1 MSYQVL
7 ARKWR
12 PQTFHELV
20 GQSHVKQALVNAL
33 TQNRL
38 HHAYLFTGTRGV
50 GKTTIARIFAKSLNC
65 DEGISANPCGQ
76 CSSCLDIEAGRY
88 IDLLEIDAASRTK
101 VEDTREILD
110 NVQYAPTR
118 GRYKVYL
125 IDEVHM
131 LSKHS
136 FNALLK
142 TLEEPP
148 EHVKF
153 LLATTDP
160 QKLPVTILSRC
171 LQFNLNALSQSDI
184 KTQLEHVLTQEQLN
198 YDNDALSIIAKAADG
213 SMRDALSLTD
223 QAIAQTNGDIN
234 NQAVQTML
242 GLMDTHYSQ
251 SLLAA
256 LLAQDGVALMSEV
269 ANVASR
275 NPNYIALLDDL
286 IALTHLTQLSQLVPE
301 AAALD
306 ETNADYIAH
315 VAQHTN
321 PQQIQVYYQLLL
333 NGKKDLQW
341 APEPRLGFE
350 MIMLRLL
357 AFESAGTQ
365 SQQSEPVSGAKPV
378 QSNAGRADALRDI
391 LNKNKSAKKNSEEQ
405 PIQQLEQ
412 RSTQNPIQKSSPV
425 EEKHTEQLSAIEDNK
440 KSVESNTQANNH
452 EFESEVK
459 NSPVT
464 LMQSGDSQHTANDNE
479 RQVNKVTDE
488 QAQRESEDEAY
499 MQHSD
504 VEQTLV
510 AQFDDVMSS
519 AVDQGFNSV
528 NHSHNNAENNS
539 EPSTPVIQQDQDS
552 AANASI
558 VEREAQ
564 AQSAIARILRDR
576 NISGAGTLSSANKR
590 DTQSTNSNTSTN
602 KSNPVVSDTNTG
614 NRHTNVNKVPSEN
627 STAATTFDNSN
638 ALANNNTGADGFNAS
653 SNGTKLDNTHIAPS
667 HSDNPPPWATDIT
680 GESEKKP
687 ELPLTGSH
695 TQTQEPI
702 QQRPERKIDF
712 REKHQTITENL
723 APELLEQ
730 INPQKVP
737 EVAPQ
742 EPSIP
747 TPDDFQSPIS
757 EIRFAHQ
764 QDEWA
769 YLIKRMG
776 LGGRMRQFALHSIF
790 TKQGNNLHIDVDESQ
805 KHLDTPVL
813 RQKLD
818 AALSSIYEHNVSLSI
833 NFAKGVI
840 DSPYLIQQ
848 KIDVGRHQQAID
860 VITSDSNIVQF
871 QQIFS
876 AEIDENSIQAL

>member
-65 DEGISANPCGQ
+65 DKGISAEPCGQ
-76 CSSCLDIEAGRY
+76 CSSCTDIEAGRY

-171 LQFNLNALSQSDI
+171 LQFNLNALSQSEIHD
-184 KTQLEHVLTQEQLN
+184 QLAHVLNQEQLSF
-198 YDNDALSIIAKAADG
+198 DDKSLSILAKAADG

-223 QAIAQTNGDIN
+223 QAIAQTNGNIN
-234 NQAVQTML
+234 HQAVQTML

-251 SLLAA
+251 TMLAAVLCQDGDA
-256 LLAQDGVALMSEV
+256 LLAEV
-269 ANVASR
+269 KAVVSR
-275 NPNYIALLDDL
+275 NPNFVALLDDL
-286 IALTHLTQLSQLVPE
+286 IALTHLIQLVQLVPS

-306 ETNADYIAH
+306 ETNRDFIEQ
-315 VAQHTN
+315 VAQTTDA
-321 PQQIQVYYQLLL
+321 QQMQVYYQLLL

-341 APEPRLGFE
+341 APDAKLGFE

-357 AFESAGTQ
+357 AFQPTQFAQ
-365 SQQSEPVSGAKPV
+365 SQTPTNSQQQVKPSGA
-378 QSNAGRADALRDI
+378 GALRDI
-391 LNKNKSAKKNSEEQ
+391 LK
-405 PIQQLEQ
+405 
-412 RSTQNPIQKSSPV
+412 KSS
-425 EEKHTEQLSAIEDNK
+425 
-440 KSVESNTQANNH
+440 
-452 EFESEVK
+452 
-459 NSPVT
+459 
-464 LMQSGDSQHTANDNE
+464 
-479 RQVNKVTDE
+479 
-488 QAQRESEDEAY
+488 AQREQAAS
-499 MQHSD
+499 
-504 VEQTLV
+504 EQTSTAVNQASLQPQPIKAEPTV
-510 AQFDDVMSS
+510 TQAAAPQIDLKPEQQVDNTAEQSQQPSQSFDTSGSSDKQSAASLYQQNSTDTPDMPATEYYDDYDAQMDSSLAAQYDDVMSS
-519 AVDQGFNSV
+519 AYDQGFIANEPDV
-528 NHSHNNAENNS
+528 QPLPQAEQ
-539 EPSTPVIQQDQDS
+539 TAPVQLQQQQS
-552 AANASI
+552 L
-558 VEREAQ
+558 
-564 AQSAIARILRDR
+564 AQSAIARILKDR
-576 NISGAGTLSSANKR
+576 NISGAGRLSGAASQTDIKPEPAESTVHEPTQHGSA
-590 DTQSTNSNTSTN
+590 STNFQPQQQTVAADV
-602 KSNPVVSDTNTG
+602 K
-614 NRHTNVNKVPSEN
+614 KPS
-627 STAATTFDNSN
+627 
-638 ALANNNTGADGFNAS
+638 
-653 SNGTKLDNTHIAPS
+653 PQ
-667 HSDNPPPWATDIT
+667 PT
-680 GESEKKP
+680 GESSHKVKKV
-687 ELPLTGSH
+687 
-695 TQTQEPI
+695 
-702 QQRPERKIDF
+702 DF
-712 REKHQTITENL
+712 KAKHQTITENL

-730 INPQKVP
+730 INPQKAP
-737 EVAPQ
+737 EPVAE

-747 TPDDFQSPIS
+747 VPDDFESPIS
-757 EIRFAHQ
+757 SIKFAHE

-790 TKQGNNLHIDVDESQ
+790 TKNDRQLHIEVDSSQ
-805 KHLDTPVL
+805 RHLDSAVL
-813 RQKLD
+813 RQKLN
-818 AALSSIYEHNVSLSI
+818 AALSEIYGHNVELNI
-833 NFAKGVI
+833 DFADGVI

-848 KIDVGRHQQAID
+848 KIDAGRHQQAID
-860 VITSDSNIVQF
+860 VINSDENIVQF
-871 QQIFS
+871 QQLFS
-876 AEIDENSIQAL
+876 AIIDENSIQAL

>member
-65 DEGISANPCGQ
+65 DKGISAEPCGQ
-76 CSSCLDIEAGRY
+76 CSSCTDIEAGRY

-171 LQFNLNALSQSDI
+171 LQFNLNALSQSEI
-184 KTQLEHVLTQEQLN
+184 HEQLAHVLQQEQLSF
-198 YDNDALSIIAKAADG
+198 DDKSLQALAKAADG

-223 QAIAQTNGDIN
+223 QAVAQTNGNISY
-234 NQAVQTML
+234 QAVQSML
-242 GLMDTHYSQ
+242 GLMDIHYSQ
-251 SLLAA
+251 TMLAAVLCQDGDA
-256 LLAQDGVALMSEV
+256 LLAEIKNLV
-269 ANVASR
+269 SR
-275 NPNYIALLDDL
+275 NPNFVALLDDL
-286 IALTHLTQLSQLVPE
+286 IALTHLIQLVQLVPS

-306 ETNADYIAH
+306 ESNREFIEQ
-315 VAQHTN
+315 VAQTTDA
-321 PQQIQVYYQLLL
+321 QQIQVYYQLLL

-341 APEPRLGFE
+341 APDAKLGFE

-357 AFESAGTQ
+357 AFQPTQFAQ
-365 SQQSEPVSGAKPV
+365 SQTPTNSQQQVKPSGA
-378 QSNAGRADALRDI
+378 GALRDI
-391 LNKNKSAKKNSEEQ
+391 LKRSSTQREQAASEQALLAQSSAKTTAVPSKPQPTQAEPVEAEPIQAATAEMAQSPKSAQQIEATAVEQLDANQQPQQSATTGLTAEVKAAPQQQEQSFSEQVPAAEY
-405 PIQQLEQ
+405 
-412 RSTQNPIQKSSPV
+412 SSP
-425 EEKHTEQLSAIEDNK
+425 EYS
-440 KSVESNTQANNH
+440 
-452 EFESEVK
+452 
-459 NSPVT
+459 
-464 LMQSGDSQHTANDNE
+464 SQDYMDDHD
-479 RQVNKVTDE
+479 
-488 QAQRESEDEAY
+488 AQMDPSLA
-499 MQHSD
+499 
-504 VEQTLV
+504 
-510 AQFDDVMSS
+510 AQYDDVMNS
-519 AVDQGFNSV
+519 AYDQGFTANEV
-528 NHSHNNAENNS
+528 PAPQQQQTAPAQLQQQQSH
-539 EPSTPVIQQDQDS
+539 
-552 AANASI
+552 
-558 VEREAQ
+558 
-564 AQSAIARILRDR
+564 AQSAIARILQDR
-576 NISGAGTLSSANKR
+576 NISGAGRLS
-590 DTQSTNSNTSTN
+590 
-602 KSNPVVSDTNTG
+602 G
-614 NRHTNVNKVPSEN
+614 
-627 STAATTFDNSN
+627 AATQTN
-638 ALANNNTGADGFNAS
+638 AKAEPQPEAKPKAEPPAQQSAVATNHQPQQRQVAVEV
-653 SNGTKLDNTHIAPS
+653 KKPS
-667 HSDNPPPWATDIT
+667 PQLT
-680 GESEKKP
+680 GESHNKVKKV
-687 ELPLTGSH
+687 
-695 TQTQEPI
+695 
-702 QQRPERKIDF
+702 DF

-730 INPQKVP
+730 INPQKAP
-737 EVAPQ
+737 EPVIEEA
-742 EPSIP
+742 SIP
-747 TPDDFQSPIS
+747 VPDDFESPIS
-757 EIRFAHQ
+757 SIKFAHE

-790 TKQGNNLHIDVDESQ
+790 TKNNNQMHIEVDSSQ
-805 KHLDTPVL
+805 RHLDSAVL
-813 RQKLD
+813 RQKLN
-818 AALSSIYEHNVSLSI
+818 AALSEIYGHNVELSI
-833 NFAKGVI
+833 EFADGVI

-848 KIDVGRHQQAID
+848 KIDAGRHQQAID
-860 VITSDSNIVQF
+860 VINSDENIVQF
-871 QQIFS
+871 QQLFS
-876 AEIDENSIQAL
+876 AIIDENSIQAL

>member
-65 DEGISANPCGQ
+65 DKGISAEPCGQ
-76 CSSCLDIEAGRY
+76 CSSCTDIEAGRY

-171 LQFNLNALSQSDI
+171 LQFNLNALSQSEIHD
-184 KTQLEHVLTQEQLN
+184 QLAHVLNQEQLSF
-198 YDNDALSIIAKAADG
+198 DDKSLSILAKAADG

-223 QAIAQTNGDIN
+223 QAIAQTNGNIN
-234 NQAVQTML
+234 HQAVQTML
-242 GLMDTHYSQ
+242 GLMDTQYSQ
-251 SLLAA
+251 TMLAA
-256 LLAQDGVALMSEV
+256 LLCQDGDALLQEV
-269 ANVASR
+269 KAVVSR
-275 NPNYIALLDDL
+275 NPNYVALLDDL
-286 IALTHLTQLSQLVPE
+286 IALTHLIQLVQLVPS

-306 ETNADYIAH
+306 DTNRDFIEQ
-315 VAQHTN
+315 VAQTTDA
-321 PQQIQVYYQLLL
+321 QQMQVYYQLLL

-341 APEPRLGFE
+341 APDAKLGFE

-357 AFESAGTQ
+357 AFQPTQFAQ
-365 SQQSEPVSGAKPV
+365 SQTPTNTQQQVKPSGA
-378 QSNAGRADALRDI
+378 GALRDI
-391 LNKNKSAKKNSEEQ
+391 L
-405 PIQQLEQ
+405 
-412 RSTQNPIQKSSPV
+412 
-425 EEKHTEQLSAIEDNK
+425 K
-440 KSVESNTQANNH
+440 KST
-452 EFESEVK
+452 
-459 NSPVT
+459 
-464 LMQSGDSQHTANDNE
+464 
-479 RQVNKVTDE
+479 
-488 QAQRESEDEAY
+488 AQREQAASEQAPVAHSSAQTIAVPSEPQPTQAEPIQAEPNQAAKTETAYSYESAQQVEA
-499 MQHSD
+499 
-504 VEQTLV
+504 TAV
-510 AQFDDVMSS
+510 AQPGVGQQPQQSVETAMAAEVQPAPQQQEPSHSEQVPAAEYSSPEYSSQDYMDDHDAQMDPSLAAQYDDVMNS
-519 AVDQGFNSV
+519 AYDQGFTANEAS
-528 NHSHNNAENNS
+528 A
-539 EPSTPVIQQDQDS
+539 PQQQQTAPAQLQQQQS
-552 AANASI
+552 
-558 VEREAQ
+558 Q
-564 AQSAIARILRDR
+564 AQSAIARILQDR
-576 NISGAGTLSSANKR
+576 NISGAGRLSGAA
-590 DTQSTNSNTSTN
+590 TQTNA
-602 KSNPVVSDTNTG
+602 KSEPQP
-614 NRHTNVNKVPSEN
+614 KAEPPAQQ
-627 STAATTFDNSN
+627 STAASN
-638 ALANNNTGADGFNAS
+638 IQPQQQAMAAEV
-653 SNGTKLDNTHIAPS
+653 KKPIPQQ
-667 HSDNPPPWATDIT
+667 T
-680 GESEKKP
+680 GESSSKVKKV
-687 ELPLTGSH
+687 
-695 TQTQEPI
+695 
-702 QQRPERKIDF
+702 DF

-730 INPQKVP
+730 INPQKAP
-737 EVAPQ
+737 EPVVEEA
-742 EPSIP
+742 SIP
-747 TPDDFQSPIS
+747 IPDDFESPIS
-757 EIRFAHQ
+757 SIKFAHE

-790 TKQGNNLHIDVDESQ
+790 TKQNNQLHIEVDSSQ
-805 KHLDTPVL
+805 RHLDSAVL
-813 RQKLD
+813 RQKLN
-818 AALSSIYEHNVSLSI
+818 AALSEIYGHNVELSI
-833 NFAKGVI
+833 EFADGVI

-848 KIDVGRHQQAID
+848 KIDAGRHQQAID
-860 VITSDSNIVQF
+860 VINSDENIVQF
-871 QQIFS
+871 QQLFS
-876 AEIDENSIQAL
+876 AIIDENSIQAL

>member
-65 DEGISANPCGQ
+65 DKGISAEPCGQ
-76 CSSCLDIEAGRY
+76 CSSCTDIEAGRY

-171 LQFNLNALSQSDI
+171 LQFNLNALSQSEIHD
-184 KTQLEHVLTQEQLN
+184 QLAHVLNQEQLSF
-198 YDNDALSIIAKAADG
+198 DDKSLSILAKAADG

-223 QAIAQTNGDIN
+223 QAIAQTNGNIN
-234 NQAVQTML
+234 HQAVQTML

-251 SLLAA
+251 TMLAAVLCQDGDA
-256 LLAQDGVALMSEV
+256 LLAEV
-269 ANVASR
+269 KAVVSR
-275 NPNYIALLDDL
+275 NPNFVALLDDL
-286 IALTHLTQLSQLVPE
+286 IALTHLIQLVQLVPS

-306 ETNADYIAH
+306 ETNRDFIEQ
-315 VAQHTN
+315 VAQTTDA
-321 PQQIQVYYQLLL
+321 QQMQVYYQLLL

-341 APEPRLGFE
+341 APDAKLGFE

-357 AFESAGTQ
+357 AFQPTQFAQ
-365 SQQSEPVSGAKPV
+365 SQTPTNSQQQVKPSGA
-378 QSNAGRADALRDI
+378 GALRDI
-391 LNKNKSAKKNSEEQ
+391 LK
-405 PIQQLEQ
+405 
-412 RSTQNPIQKSSPV
+412 KSS
-425 EEKHTEQLSAIEDNK
+425 
-440 KSVESNTQANNH
+440 
-452 EFESEVK
+452 
-459 NSPVT
+459 
-464 LMQSGDSQHTANDNE
+464 
-479 RQVNKVTDE
+479 
-488 QAQRESEDEAY
+488 AQREQAAS
-499 MQHSD
+499 
-504 VEQTLV
+504 EQTSTAVNQAPLQPQPIKAEPTV
-510 AQFDDVMSS
+510 TQAAAPQIDLKPEQKVDNTAEQSQQPSQSFDTLGSSDKQSAASLYQQNSTDTPDMPATEYYDDYDAQMDSSLAAQYDDVMSS
-519 AVDQGFNSV
+519 AYDQGFIANEPDV
-528 NHSHNNAENNS
+528 QPLPQAEQ
-539 EPSTPVIQQDQDS
+539 TAPVQLQQQQS
-552 AANASI
+552 L
-558 VEREAQ
+558 
-564 AQSAIARILRDR
+564 AQSAIARILKDR
-576 NISGAGTLSSANKR
+576 NISGAGRLSGAASQTDIKPEPAESTVHEPTQHGSA
-590 DTQSTNSNTSTN
+590 STNFQPQQQTVAADV
-602 KSNPVVSDTNTG
+602 K
-614 NRHTNVNKVPSEN
+614 KPS
-627 STAATTFDNSN
+627 
-638 ALANNNTGADGFNAS
+638 
-653 SNGTKLDNTHIAPS
+653 PQ
-667 HSDNPPPWATDIT
+667 PT
-680 GESEKKP
+680 GESSHKVKKV
-687 ELPLTGSH
+687 
-695 TQTQEPI
+695 
-702 QQRPERKIDF
+702 DF
-712 REKHQTITENL
+712 KAKHQTITENL

-730 INPQKVP
+730 INPQKAP
-737 EVAPQ
+737 EPVAE

-747 TPDDFQSPIS
+747 VPDDFESPIS
-757 EIRFAHQ
+757 SIKFAHE

-790 TKQGNNLHIDVDESQ
+790 TKNDRQLHIEVDSSQ
-805 KHLDTPVL
+805 RHLDSAVL
-813 RQKLD
+813 RQKLN
-818 AALSSIYEHNVSLSI
+818 AALSEIYGHNVELNI
-833 NFAKGVI
+833 DFADGVI

-848 KIDVGRHQQAID
+848 KIDAGRHQQAID
-860 VITSDSNIVQF
+860 VINSDENIVQF
-871 QQIFS
+871 QQLFS
-876 AEIDENSIQAL
+876 AIIDENSIQAL

>member
-65 DEGISANPCGQ
+65 DKGISAEPCGQ
-76 CSSCLDIEAGRY
+76 CSSCTDIEAGRY

-171 LQFNLNALSQSDI
+171 LQFNLNALSQSEIHD
-184 KTQLEHVLTQEQLN
+184 QLAHVLNQEQLSF
-198 YDNDALSIIAKAADG
+198 DDKSLSILAKAADG

-223 QAIAQTNGDIN
+223 QAIAQTNGNIN
-234 NQAVQTML
+234 HQAVQTML
-242 GLMDTHYSQ
+242 GLMDTQYSQ
-251 SLLAA
+251 TMLAA
-256 LLAQDGVALMSEV
+256 LLCQDGDALLQEV
-269 ANVASR
+269 KAVVSR
-275 NPNYIALLDDL
+275 NPNFVALLDDL
-286 IALTHLTQLSQLVPE
+286 IALTHLIQLVQLVPS

-306 ETNADYIAH
+306 DTNRDFIEQ
-315 VAQHTN
+315 VAQTTDA
-321 PQQIQVYYQLLL
+321 QQMQVYYQLLL

-341 APEPRLGFE
+341 APDAKLGFE

-357 AFESAGTQ
+357 AFQPTQFAQ
-365 SQQSEPVSGAKPV
+365 SQTPTNTQQQVKPSGA
-378 QSNAGRADALRDI
+378 GALRDI
-391 LNKNKSAKKNSEEQ
+391 L
-405 PIQQLEQ
+405 
-412 RSTQNPIQKSSPV
+412 
-425 EEKHTEQLSAIEDNK
+425 K
-440 KSVESNTQANNH
+440 KST
-452 EFESEVK
+452 
-459 NSPVT
+459 
-464 LMQSGDSQHTANDNE
+464 
-479 RQVNKVTDE
+479 
-488 QAQRESEDEAY
+488 AQREQAASEQAPVAHSSAQTTAVPSEPQPTQAEPIQAAKAETAHSHEPAQQVEATA
-499 MQHSD
+499 
-504 VEQTLV
+504 VEQPDAGQQPQQSVETAMV
-510 AQFDDVMSS
+510 AEVQPAPQQQEPSHSEQVSAAEYSSPEYSSQDYMDDNDAQMDSSLAAQYDAVMNS
-519 AVDQGFNSV
+519 AYDQGFTANEAS
-528 NHSHNNAENNS
+528 A
-539 EPSTPVIQQDQDS
+539 PQQQQTAPAQLQQQQS
-552 AANASI
+552 
-558 VEREAQ
+558 Q
-564 AQSAIARILRDR
+564 AQSAIARILQDR
-576 NISGAGTLSSANKR
+576 NISGAGRLSGAATQTHAKAEPQPEAKPKAEPSA
-590 DTQSTNSNTSTN
+590 QQ
-602 KSNPVVSDTNTG
+602 
-614 NRHTNVNKVPSEN
+614 
-627 STAATTFDNSN
+627 STAASN
-638 ALANNNTGADGFNAS
+638 NQ
-653 SNGTKLDNTHIAPS
+653 
-667 HSDNPPPWATDIT
+667 PPQQAMAAEVKKPIPQQT
-680 GESEKKP
+680 GESSSKVKKV
-687 ELPLTGSH
+687 
-695 TQTQEPI
+695 
-702 QQRPERKIDF
+702 DF

-730 INPQKVP
+730 INPQKAP
-737 EVAPQ
+737 EPVVEEA
-742 EPSIP
+742 SIP
-747 TPDDFQSPIS
+747 IPDDFESPIS
-757 EIRFAHQ
+757 SIKFAHE

-790 TKQGNNLHIDVDESQ
+790 TKQNNQLHIEVDSSQ
-805 KHLDTPVL
+805 RHLDSAVL
-813 RQKLD
+813 RQKLN
-818 AALSSIYEHNVSLSI
+818 AALSEIYGHNVELSI
-833 NFAKGVI
+833 EFADGVI

-848 KIDVGRHQQAID
+848 KIDAGRHQQAID
-860 VITSDSNIVQF
+860 VINSDENIVQF
-871 QQIFS
+871 QQLFS
-876 AEIDENSIQAL
+876 AIIDENSIQAL

>member
-171 LQFNLNALSQSDI
+171 LQFNLNALSQSEI
-184 KTQLEHVLTQEQLN
+184 KTQLEHVLTQEQLSF
-198 YDNDALSIIAKAADG
+198 DTDALSIISKAADG

-256 LLAQDGVALMSEV
+256 LLAQDGAALMDEI
-269 ANVASR
+269 AQVASR
-275 NPNYIALLDDL
+275 NPNYVALLDDL
-286 IALTHLTQLSQLVPE
+286 IALTHLTQLTQLVPE
-301 AAALD
+301 AAGLD
-306 ETNADYIAH
+306 EKNVDYIAH
-315 VAQHTN
+315 VAQHTS
-321 PQQIQVYYQLLL
+321 PQQIQIYYQLLL

-357 AFESAGTQ
+357 AFKPTDA
-365 SQQSEPVSGAKPV
+365 QQTVHTVNEEPAPNK
-378 QSNAGRADALRDI
+378 QGRANALRDI
-391 LNKNKSAKKNSEEQ
+391 LNKNKTSQNTVASQSSVPVNNTKPVSNTEQ
-405 PIQQLEQ
+405 PKSLEIEPLPNVAAQTSNNDVVQSNNEPAQVAVEQPVQQSENAFEQ
-412 RSTQNPIQKSSPV
+412 
-425 EEKHTEQLSAIEDNK
+425 
-440 KSVESNTQANNH
+440 QA
-452 EFESEVK
+452 S
-459 NSPVT
+459 
-464 LMQSGDSQHTANDNE
+464 ANDQPQTN
-479 RQVNKVTDE
+479 VVSDA
-488 QAQRESEDEAY
+488 QAQRQSEDEAY

-504 VEQTLV
+504 AEQTL
-510 AQFDDVMSS
+510 ASQFDDIMSS
-519 AVDQGFNSV
+519 AVDQGFKP
-528 NHSHNNAENNS
+528 APTANS
-539 EPSTPVIQQDQDS
+539 ESSPEPLANHNASTPIAEQ
-552 AANASI
+552 
-558 VEREAQ
+558 EAQ

-576 NISGAGTLSSANKR
+576 NISGAGRLSGKSTSTSANNVAVQPSQAPAKKPEQHPR
-590 DTQSTNSNTSTN
+590 MPKAQSVHQGSADTSASELNS
-602 KSNPVVSDTNTG
+602 
-614 NRHTNVNKVPSEN
+614 PS
-627 STAATTFDNSN
+627 
-638 ALANNNTGADGFNAS
+638 GNAS
-653 SNGTKLDNTHIAPS
+653 GDI
-667 HSDNPPPWATDIT
+667 PPWATDSE
-680 GESEKKP
+680 GESEKKH
-687 ELPLTGSH
+687 ELPVTGG
-695 TQTQEPI
+695 QTQAHNHSNIKPTS
-702 QQRPERKIDF
+702 KIDF
-712 REKHQTITENL
+712 KAKHQTITENL

-730 INPQKVP
+730 INPQKAPEIVP
-737 EVAPQ
+737 EEV
-742 EPSIP
+742 SIP
-747 TPDDFQSPIS
+747 APDDFQSPIS

-790 TKQGNNLHIDVDESQ
+790 TKQGNSLHIDVDESQ
-805 KHLDTPVL
+805 KHLDTPML
-813 RQKLD
+813 RQRLD

-848 KIDVGRHQQAID
+848 KIDAGRHQQAID
-860 VITSDSNIVQF
+860 VITSDENIVQF
-871 QQIFS
+871 QQVFS

>member
-171 LQFNLNALSQSDI
+171 LQFNLNALSQSEI
-184 KTQLEHVLTQEQLN
+184 KTQLEHVLTQEQLSF
-198 YDNDALSIIAKAADG
+198 DTDALSIISKAADG

-256 LLAQDGVALMSEV
+256 LLAQDGAALMDEI
-269 ANVASR
+269 AQVASR
-275 NPNYIALLDDL
+275 NPNYVALLDDL
-286 IALTHLTQLSQLVPE
+286 IALTHLTQLTQLVPE
-301 AAALD
+301 AAGLD
-306 ETNADYIAH
+306 EKNVDYIAH
-315 VAQHTN
+315 VAQHTS

-357 AFESAGTQ
+357 AFKPTDTQ
-365 SQQSEPVSGAKPV
+365 QTVHTVNEEPAPNK
-378 QSNAGRADALRDI
+378 QGRANALRDI
-391 LNKNKSAKKNSEEQ
+391 LNKNKTSQNTVASQSSAPVNNTKPVSNTEQ
-405 PIQQLEQ
+405 PKSLEIGPLPNVAAQTSNNDVVQSNNEPAQVAVEQPVQQSENAFEQ
-412 RSTQNPIQKSSPV
+412 QASAN
-425 EEKHTEQLSAIEDNK
+425 EQPQTNVVSDA
-440 KSVESNTQANNH
+440 
-452 EFESEVK
+452 
-459 NSPVT
+459 
-464 LMQSGDSQHTANDNE
+464 
-479 RQVNKVTDE
+479 
-488 QAQRESEDEAY
+488 QAQRQSEDEAY

-504 VEQTLV
+504 AEQTL
-510 AQFDDVMSS
+510 ASQFDDIMSS
-519 AVDQGFNSV
+519 AVDQGFKP
-528 NHSHNNAENNS
+528 APTANS
-539 EPSTPVIQQDQDS
+539 ESSPEPLANHNASTPIAEQ
-552 AANASI
+552 
-558 VEREAQ
+558 EAQ

-576 NISGAGTLSSANKR
+576 NISGAGRLSGKSTSTSANNVAVQPSQAPAKKPEQHPR
-590 DTQSTNSNTSTN
+590 MPKAQSVHQGSADTSASELNS
-602 KSNPVVSDTNTG
+602 
-614 NRHTNVNKVPSEN
+614 PS
-627 STAATTFDNSN
+627 STASGD
-638 ALANNNTGADGFNAS
+638 
-653 SNGTKLDNTHIAPS
+653 I
-667 HSDNPPPWATDIT
+667 PPWATDSE
-680 GESEKKP
+680 GESEKKH
-687 ELPLTGSH
+687 ELPVTGG
-695 TQTQEPI
+695 QTQAHNHSNIKPAS
-702 QQRPERKIDF
+702 KIDF
-712 REKHQTITENL
+712 KAKHQTITENL

-730 INPQKVP
+730 INPQKAPEIVP
-737 EVAPQ
+737 EEV
-742 EPSIP
+742 SIP
-747 TPDDFQSPIS
+747 APDDFQSPIS

-790 TKQGNNLHIDVDESQ
+790 TKQGNSLHIDVDESQ
-805 KHLDTPVL
+805 KHLDTPML
-813 RQKLD
+813 RQRLD

-848 KIDVGRHQQAID
+848 KIDAGRHQQAID
-860 VITSDSNIVQF
+860 VITSDENIVQF
-871 QQIFS
+871 QQVFS

>member
-65 DEGISANPCGQ
+65 DKGISAEPCGQ
-76 CSSCLDIEAGRY
+76 CSSCTDIEAGRY

-171 LQFNLNALSQSDI
+171 LQFNLNALSQSEIHD
-184 KTQLEHVLTQEQLN
+184 QLAHVLNQEQLSF
-198 YDNDALSIIAKAADG
+198 DDKSLSILAKAADG

-223 QAIAQTNGDIN
+223 QAIAQTNGNIN
-234 NQAVQTML
+234 HQAVQTML

-251 SLLAA
+251 TMLAAVLCQDGDA
-256 LLAQDGVALMSEV
+256 LLAEV
-269 ANVASR
+269 KAVVSR
-275 NPNYIALLDDL
+275 NPNFVALLDDL
-286 IALTHLTQLSQLVPE
+286 IALTHLIQLVQLVPS

-306 ETNADYIAH
+306 ETNRDFIEQ
-315 VAQHTN
+315 VAQTTDA
-321 PQQIQVYYQLLL
+321 QQMQVYYQLLL

-341 APEPRLGFE
+341 APDAKLGFE

-357 AFESAGTQ
+357 AFQPTQFAQ
-365 SQQSEPVSGAKPV
+365 SQTPTNSQQQVKPSGA
-378 QSNAGRADALRDI
+378 GALRDI
-391 LNKNKSAKKNSEEQ
+391 LK
-405 PIQQLEQ
+405 
-412 RSTQNPIQKSSPV
+412 KSS
-425 EEKHTEQLSAIEDNK
+425 
-440 KSVESNTQANNH
+440 
-452 EFESEVK
+452 
-459 NSPVT
+459 
-464 LMQSGDSQHTANDNE
+464 
-479 RQVNKVTDE
+479 
-488 QAQRESEDEAY
+488 AQREQAAS
-499 MQHSD
+499 
-504 VEQTLV
+504 EQTSTAVNQAPLQPQPIKAEPTV
-510 AQFDDVMSS
+510 TQSAAPQIDLKPEQKVDNTAEQSQQPSQSFDTSGSSDKQSAASLYQQNSTDTPDMPATEYYDDYDAQMDSSLAAQYDDVMSS
-519 AVDQGFNSV
+519 AYDQGFIANEPDV
-528 NHSHNNAENNS
+528 QPLPQAEQ
-539 EPSTPVIQQDQDS
+539 TAPVQLQQQQS
-552 AANASI
+552 L
-558 VEREAQ
+558 
-564 AQSAIARILRDR
+564 AQSAIARILKDR
-576 NISGAGTLSSANKR
+576 NISGAGRLSGAASQTDIKPEPAESTVHEPTQHGSA
-590 DTQSTNSNTSTN
+590 STNFQPQQQT
-602 KSNPVVSDTNTG
+602 VVAD
-614 NRHTNVNKVPSEN
+614 VKKPS
-627 STAATTFDNSN
+627 
-638 ALANNNTGADGFNAS
+638 
-653 SNGTKLDNTHIAPS
+653 PQ
-667 HSDNPPPWATDIT
+667 PT
-680 GESEKKP
+680 GESSHKVKKV
-687 ELPLTGSH
+687 
-695 TQTQEPI
+695 
-702 QQRPERKIDF
+702 DF
-712 REKHQTITENL
+712 KAKHQTITENL

-730 INPQKVP
+730 INPQKAP
-737 EVAPQ
+737 EPVAE

-747 TPDDFQSPIS
+747 VPDDFESPIS
-757 EIRFAHQ
+757 SIKFAHE

-790 TKQGNNLHIDVDESQ
+790 TKNDRQLHIEVDSSQ
-805 KHLDTPVL
+805 RHLDSAVL
-813 RQKLD
+813 RQKLN
-818 AALSSIYEHNVSLSI
+818 AALSEIYGHNVELNI
-833 NFAKGVI
+833 DFADGVI

-848 KIDVGRHQQAID
+848 KIDAGRHQQAID
-860 VITSDSNIVQF
+860 VINSDENIVQF
-871 QQIFS
+871 QQLFS
-876 AEIDENSIQAL
+876 AIIDENSIQAL

>member
-65 DEGISANPCGQ
+65 DEGISATPCGQ
-76 CSSCLDIEAGRY
+76 CSSCVDIEAGRY

-171 LQFNLNALSQSDI
+171 LQFNLNALSQAEI
-184 KTQLEHVLTQEQLN
+184 KQQLEHVLTHEQLN
-198 YDNDALSIIAKAADG
+198 FDNDALSIIAKAADG

-223 QAIAQTNGDIN
+223 QAIAQTNGDIK
-234 NQAVQTML
+234 NQAVQDML

-256 LLAQDGVALMSEV
+256 LLAQDGTALMNEV
-269 ANVASR
+269 AQVASR

-286 IALTHLTQLSQLVPE
+286 IALTHVIQLSQLVPE

-306 ETNADYIAH
+306 SNNADYIEH
-315 VAQHTN
+315 VAAHTHA
-321 PQQIQVYYQLLL
+321 QQIQVYYQLLL

-357 AFESAGTQ
+357 AFEPAQLQTIQPEPS
-365 SQQSEPVSGAKPV
+365 SQAAPEQNS
-378 QSNAGRADALRDI
+378 AGRANALRDI
-391 LNKNKSAKKNSEEQ
+391 LNKNKPAQSNTPQTQPLATNTQPKKAAEPEVLQPDNSQ
-405 PIQQLEQ
+405 
-412 RSTQNPIQKSSPV
+412 TQNEQSSVQSQPQIVDTPV
-425 EEKHTEQLSAIEDNK
+425 IS
-440 KSVESNTQANNH
+440 
-452 EFESEVK
+452 
-459 NSPVT
+459 
-464 LMQSGDSQHTANDNE
+464 
-479 RQVNKVTDE
+479 DE
-488 QAQRESEDEAY
+488 QAQRQSEDDAY

-504 VEQTLV
+504 VEQTIA
-510 AQFDDVMSS
+510 AQYDDVMSS
-519 AVDQGFNSV
+519 AVDQGFNPELANVAS
-528 NHSHNNAENNS
+528 NADHS
-539 EPSTPVIQQDQDS
+539 
-552 AANASI
+552 ASSMG
-558 VEREAQ
+558 EQEAR

-576 NISGAGTLSSANKR
+576 NISGAGKLSSAAIEKPTEEKPAPIKPEFSRPARNEAQ
-590 DTQSTNSNTSTN
+590 T
-602 KSNPVVSDTNTG
+602 VSQQ
-614 NRHTNVNKVPSEN
+614 
-627 STAATTFDNSN
+627 
-638 ALANNNTGADGFNAS
+638 
-653 SNGTKLDNTHIAPS
+653 
-667 HSDNPPPWATDIT
+667 PPPWD
-680 GESEKKP
+680 SEVSDDLQKKP
-687 ELPLTGSH
+687 QLPAQGS
-695 TQTQEPI
+695 QAQVVNKPAS
-702 QQRPERKIDF
+702 KVDF
-712 REKHQTITENL
+712 KAKHQTITENL

-730 INPQKVP
+730 INPQKP
-737 EVAPQ
+737 APVVEQ

-747 TPDDFQSPIS
+747 VPDDFQSPIS

-790 TKQGNNLHIDVDESQ
+790 TKQDNHFHIEVDESQ
-805 KHLDTPVL
+805 KHLDTPML
-813 RQKLD
+813 RQKLNV
-818 AALSSIYEHNVSLSI
+818 ALSTIYGHNVELNI
-833 NFAKGVI
+833 DFASGVI

-848 KIDVGRHQQAID
+848 KIDAGRHQQAID
-860 VITSDSNIVQF
+860 VITSDENIVQF
-871 QQIFS
+871 QQLFS

>member
-65 DEGISANPCGQ
+65 DEGISSEPCGQ
-76 CSSCLDIEAGRY
+76 CSSCKDIESGRY

-171 LQFNLNALSQSDI
+171 LQFNLNALSQSEI
-184 KTQLEHVLTQEQLN
+184 LQQLEYVLGEEQLSFETQ
-198 YDNDALSIIAKAADG
+198 ALQIIAKAADG

-223 QAIAQTNGDIN
+223 QAIAQTNGNI
-234 NQAVQTML
+234 QHQSVQNML
-242 GLMDTHYSQ
+242 GLMDNHYSQ
-251 SLLAA
+251 HLLAA
-256 LLAQDGVALMSEV
+256 LLAQDGALLMTQIEQI
-269 ANVASR
+269 ASQ
-275 NPNYIALLDDL
+275 NPQYNALLDDL
-286 IALTHLTQLSQLVPE
+286 IGLTHLIQLTQLVPD
-301 AAALD
+301 AAKLD
-306 ETNADYIAH
+306 EYNAEFIQQ
-315 VAQHTN
+315 VAQASDS
-321 PQQIQVYYQLLL
+321 QQIQIYYQLLL

-357 AFESAGTQ
+357 AFVPAGTSSTQASPSTAQ
-365 SQQSEPVSGAKPV
+365 SV
-378 QSNAGRADALRDI
+378 QNKAGRASALRDI
-391 LNKNKSAKKNSEEQ
+391 INKNKVVQ
-405 PIQQLEQ
+405 
-412 RSTQNPIQKSSPV
+412 QNPNVDTTNSDVQSLSSDVNSADKMQPDNKATADNQVEHHNTNEQGIEHVSPV
-425 EEKHTEQLSAIEDNK
+425 KKVDAAQTLPNTE
-440 KSVESNTQANNH
+440 
-452 EFESEVK
+452 
-459 NSPVT
+459 VT
-464 LMQSGDSQHTANDNE
+464 HS
-479 RQVNKVTDE
+479 DE
-488 QAQRESEDEAY
+488 HAQRQSQDDAY
-499 MQHSD
+499 QQHSNA
-504 VEQTLV
+504 EQTL
-510 AQFDDVMSS
+510 ASQFDDIMSS
-519 AVDQGFNSV
+519 AVDQGFNDQTQAV
-528 NHSHNNAENNS
+528 QVEPQANSHNS
-539 EPSTPVIQQDQDS
+539 EPHTSIAQQES
-552 AANASI
+552 
-558 VEREAQ
+558 Q

-576 NISGAGTLSSANKR
+576 NISGAGKLSGANI
-590 DTQSTNSNTSTN
+590 
-602 KSNPVVSDTNTG
+602 
-614 NRHTNVNKVPSEN
+614 N
-627 STAATTFDNSN
+627 STQTTEQQVTHAEQNSSRPELHQAPLPESQPQQAAQLKSAAIDAPPWSN
-638 ALANNNTGADGFNAS
+638 DDSGQTVKKPALPETGS
-653 SNGTKLDNTHIAPS
+653 QTR
-667 HSDNPPPWATDIT
+667 SDNQIAT
-680 GESEKKP
+680 KKV
-687 ELPLTGSH
+687 
-695 TQTQEPI
+695 
-702 QQRPERKIDF
+702 DF
-712 REKHQTITENL
+712 KEKHQTITENL

-730 INPQKVP
+730 INPQKKP
-737 EVAPQ
+737 EKVEQ

-747 TPDDFQSPIS
+747 VPDDFQSPIS

-805 KHLDTPVL
+805 KHLDTPML

-818 AALSSIYEHNVSLSI
+818 AALSSIYEHNVTLSI
-833 NFAKGVI
+833 NFAQGVI

-860 VITSDSNIVQF
+860 VINSDENIVQF
-871 QQIFS
+871 QQLFS
-876 AEIDENSIQAL
+876 AIIDENSIQAL

>member
-65 DEGISANPCGQ
+65 DEGISASPCGQ
-76 CSSCLDIEAGRY
+76 CSSCTDIEAGRY

-171 LQFNLNALSQSDI
+171 LQFNLNALSQSEI
-184 KTQLEHVLTQEQLN
+184 KTQLQHVLTQEQLRF
-198 YDNDALSIIAKAADG
+198 DNDALSVIAKAADG

-234 NQAVQTML
+234 NQAVQAML

-256 LLAQDGVALMSEV
+256 LLSQDGAALMSEI
-269 ANVASR
+269 ANVASK

-286 IALTHLTQLSQLVPE
+286 ISLTHLTQLTQLVPQ
-301 AAALD
+301 AAGLD
-306 ETNADYIAH
+306 ETNADYIKH
-315 VAQHTN
+315 VAEHTSA
-321 PQQIQVYYQLLL
+321 QQVQVYYQLLL

-350 MIMLRLL
+350 MILLRLL
-357 AFESAGTQ
+357 AFQPAGNENQQDEISTPQLPAGNTES
-365 SQQSEPVSGAKPV
+365 
-378 QSNAGRADALRDI
+378 RANALRDI
-391 LNKNKSAKKNSEEQ
+391 LSKNKPESTNNAAKHSDTNTVQQPAEKSIISAEQHEQVTPTVTDTPVDSAHVEHLQVENEEAQ
-405 PIQQLEQ
+405 TET
-412 RSTQNPIQKSSPV
+412 SQNTPAKQIS
-425 EEKHTEQLSAIEDNK
+425 
-440 KSVESNTQANNH
+440 
-452 EFESEVK
+452 
-459 NSPVT
+459 
-464 LMQSGDSQHTANDNE
+464 
-479 RQVNKVTDE
+479 DE
-488 QAQRESEDEAY
+488 QAQRNSENEAY
-499 MQHSD
+499 MQHND
-504 VEQTLV
+504 VEQTLA

-519 AVDQGFNSV
+519 ALDQGFNPQTQSITQQ
-528 NHSHNNAENNS
+528 AES
-539 EPSTPVIQQDQDS
+539 PSAPVSLDAPSLHDKES
-552 AANASI
+552 
-558 VEREAQ
+558 Q

-576 NISGAGTLSSANKR
+576 NISGSGRLSGNNIAQPPVSEKPETANNEQNNRLVGSPIAEQSEATNK
-590 DTQSTNSNTSTN
+590 DIHTHSENTEHPHAASVQST
-602 KSNPVVSDTNTG
+602 
-614 NRHTNVNKVPSEN
+614 
-627 STAATTFDNSN
+627 
-638 ALANNNTGADGFNAS
+638 
-653 SNGTKLDNTHIAPS
+653 
-667 HSDNPPPWATDIT
+667 NPPPWDDYNT
-680 GESEKKP
+680 GEHEKKS
-687 ELPLTGSH
+687 ELPVSGS
-695 TQTQEPI
+695 QAK
-702 QQRPERKIDF
+702 RPSVVATKAQKVDF
-712 REKHQTITENL
+712 KAKHQTITENL

-730 INPQKVP
+730 INPQSVP
-737 EVAPQ
+737 APAPQ
-742 EPSIP
+742 EESIP
-747 TPDDFQSPIS
+747 VPDDFQSPIS
-757 EIRFAHQ
+757 EIKFAHQ

-790 TKQGNNLHIDVDESQ
+790 TKQGSNLHIDVDESQ
-805 KHLDTPVL
+805 KHLDTPML

-818 AALSSIYEHNVSLSI
+818 AALSSIYDHNVSLSI
-833 NFAKGVI
+833 KFAQGVI

-848 KIDVGRHQQAID
+848 KIDAGRHQQAID
-860 VITSDSNIVQF
+860 VITSDENIVQF
-871 QQIFS
+871 QQLFS

>member
-65 DEGISANPCGQ
+65 DKGISAEPCGQ
-76 CSSCLDIEAGRY
+76 CSSCTDIEAGRY

-171 LQFNLNALSQSDI
+171 LQFNLNALSQSEIHD
-184 KTQLEHVLTQEQLN
+184 QLAHVLNQEQLSF
-198 YDNDALSIIAKAADG
+198 DDKSLSILAKAADG

-223 QAIAQTNGDIN
+223 QAIAQTNGNIN
-234 NQAVQTML
+234 HQAVQTML

-251 SLLAA
+251 TMLAAVLCQDGDA
-256 LLAQDGVALMSEV
+256 LLAEV
-269 ANVASR
+269 KAVVSR
-275 NPNYIALLDDL
+275 NPNFVALLDDL
-286 IALTHLTQLSQLVPE
+286 IALTHLIQLVQLVPS

-306 ETNADYIAH
+306 ETNRDFIEQ
-315 VAQHTN
+315 VAQTTDA
-321 PQQIQVYYQLLL
+321 QQMQVYYQLLL

-341 APEPRLGFE
+341 APDAKLGFE

-357 AFESAGTQ
+357 AFQPTQFAQ
-365 SQQSEPVSGAKPV
+365 SQTPTNSQQQVKPSGA
-378 QSNAGRADALRDI
+378 GALRDI
-391 LNKNKSAKKNSEEQ
+391 LK
-405 PIQQLEQ
+405 
-412 RSTQNPIQKSSPV
+412 KSS
-425 EEKHTEQLSAIEDNK
+425 
-440 KSVESNTQANNH
+440 
-452 EFESEVK
+452 
-459 NSPVT
+459 
-464 LMQSGDSQHTANDNE
+464 
-479 RQVNKVTDE
+479 
-488 QAQRESEDEAY
+488 AQREQAAS
-499 MQHSD
+499 
-504 VEQTLV
+504 EQTSTAVNQAPLQPQPIKAEPTV
-510 AQFDDVMSS
+510 TQAAAPQIDLKPEQQVDNTAEQSQQPSQSFDTSGSSDKQSAASLYQQNSTDTPDMPATEYYDDYDAQMDSSLAAQYDDVMSS
-519 AVDQGFNSV
+519 AYDQGFIANEPDV
-528 NHSHNNAENNS
+528 QPLPQAEQ
-539 EPSTPVIQQDQDS
+539 TAPVQLQQQQS
-552 AANASI
+552 L
-558 VEREAQ
+558 
-564 AQSAIARILRDR
+564 AQSAIARILKDR
-576 NISGAGTLSSANKR
+576 NISGAGRLSGAASQTDIKPEPAESTVHEPTQHGSA
-590 DTQSTNSNTSTN
+590 STNFQPQQQT
-602 KSNPVVSDTNTG
+602 VVAD
-614 NRHTNVNKVPSEN
+614 VKKPS
-627 STAATTFDNSN
+627 
-638 ALANNNTGADGFNAS
+638 
-653 SNGTKLDNTHIAPS
+653 PQ
-667 HSDNPPPWATDIT
+667 PT
-680 GESEKKP
+680 GESSHKVKKV
-687 ELPLTGSH
+687 
-695 TQTQEPI
+695 
-702 QQRPERKIDF
+702 DF
-712 REKHQTITENL
+712 KAKHQTITENL

-730 INPQKVP
+730 INPQKAP
-737 EVAPQ
+737 EPVAE

-747 TPDDFQSPIS
+747 VPDDFESPIS
-757 EIRFAHQ
+757 SIKFAHE

-790 TKQGNNLHIDVDESQ
+790 TKNDRQLHIEVDSSQ
-805 KHLDTPVL
+805 RHLDSAVL
-813 RQKLD
+813 RQKLN
-818 AALSSIYEHNVSLSI
+818 AALSEIYGHNVELNI
-833 NFAKGVI
+833 DFADGVI

-848 KIDVGRHQQAID
+848 KIDAGRHQQAID
-860 VITSDSNIVQF
+860 VINSDENIVQF
-871 QQIFS
+871 QQLFS
-876 AEIDENSIQAL
+876 AIIDENSIQAL

>member
-171 LQFNLNALSQSDI
+171 LQFNLNALSQSEI
-184 KTQLEHVLTQEQLN
+184 KTQLEHVLTQEQLSF
-198 YDNDALSIIAKAADG
+198 DTDALSIISKAADG

-256 LLAQDGVALMSEV
+256 LLAQDGAALMDEI
-269 ANVASR
+269 AQVASR
-275 NPNYIALLDDL
+275 NPNYVALLDDL
-286 IALTHLTQLSQLVPE
+286 IALTHLTQLTQLVPE
-301 AAALD
+301 AAGLD
-306 ETNADYIAH
+306 EKNVDYIAH
-315 VAQHTN
+315 VAQHTS
-321 PQQIQVYYQLLL
+321 PQQIQIYYQLLL

-357 AFESAGTQ
+357 AFKPTDA
-365 SQQSEPVSGAKPV
+365 QQTVHTVNEEPAPNK
-378 QSNAGRADALRDI
+378 QGRANALRDI
-391 LNKNKSAKKNSEEQ
+391 LNKNKTSQNTVASQSSVPVNNTKPVSNTEQ
-405 PIQQLEQ
+405 PKSLEIEPLPNVAAQTLNNDVVQSNNEPTQVAVEQPVQQSE
-412 RSTQNPIQKSSPV
+412 N
-425 EEKHTEQLSAIEDNK
+425 AIEQ
-440 KSVESNTQANNH
+440 QA
-452 EFESEVK
+452 S
-459 NSPVT
+459 
-464 LMQSGDSQHTANDNE
+464 ANEQPQTNVVSDA
-479 RQVNKVTDE
+479 
-488 QAQRESEDEAY
+488 QAQRQSEDEAY

-504 VEQTLV
+504 AEQTL
-510 AQFDDVMSS
+510 ASQFDDIMSS
-519 AVDQGFNSV
+519 AVDQGFNPAT
-528 NHSHNNAENNS
+528 NTNS
-539 EPSTPVIQQDQDS
+539 EPSPEL
-552 AANASI
+552 AANQNVSMPIA
-558 VEREAQ
+558 EQEAQ

-576 NISGAGTLSSANKR
+576 NISGAGRLSSKN
-590 DTQSTNSNTSTN
+590 TNTSA
-602 KSNPVVSDTNTG
+602 SNVAAQSSQAPAKKPEQHPRMPKAQSVHQSSINA
-614 NRHTNVNKVPSEN
+614 SELSSPP
-627 STAATTFDNSN
+627 STASGDA
-638 ALANNNTGADGFNAS
+638 
-653 SNGTKLDNTHIAPS
+653 
-667 HSDNPPPWATDIT
+667 PPWATNSA
-680 GESEKKP
+680 GESEKKH
-687 ELPLTGSH
+687 ELPVTGS
-695 TQTQEPI
+695 QTQANSHANTKPA
-702 QQRPERKIDF
+702 RKIDF
-712 REKHQTITENL
+712 KEKHQTITENL

-730 INPQKVP
+730 INPQKAP
-737 EVAPQ
+737 EIAP
-742 EPSIP
+742 EEVSIP
-747 TPDDFQSPIS
+747 APDDFQSPIS

-790 TKQGNNLHIDVDESQ
+790 TKQGNSLHIDVDESQ
-805 KHLDTPVL
+805 KHLDTPML
-813 RQKLD
+813 RQRLD

-848 KIDVGRHQQAID
+848 KIDAGRHQQAID
-860 VITSDSNIVQF
+860 VITSDENIVQF
-871 QQIFS
+871 QQVFS

>member
-65 DEGISANPCGQ
+65 DEGISAEPCGK
-76 CSSCLDIEAGRY
+76 CSSCVDIETGRY

-171 LQFNLNALSQSDI
+171 LQFNLNALSQPEI
-184 KTQLEHVLTQEQLN
+184 LQQLEYVLGEEQLSFETQ
-198 YDNDALSIIAKAADG
+198 ALQIIAKAADG

-223 QAIAQTNGDIN
+223 QAIAQTNGDIKH
-234 NQAVQTML
+234 QAVQAML
-242 GLMDTHYSQ
+242 GLMDNHYSQ
-251 SLLAA
+251 HLLVA
-256 LLAQDGVALMSEV
+256 LLAQDGAALMAQIEQI
-269 ANVASR
+269 ATQ

-286 IALTHLTQLSQLVPE
+286 IGLTHLAQLTQLVPD
-301 AAALD
+301 AAKLD
-306 ETNADYIAH
+306 EYNREFISE
-315 VAQHTN
+315 VALSCDS
-321 PQQIQVYYQLLL
+321 QQIQIYYQLLL

-357 AFESAGTQ
+357 AFQPIDNQIVANTVSAGP
-365 SQQSEPVSGAKPV
+365 SADEKRSR
-378 QSNAGRADALRDI
+378 AGSLRDI
-391 LNKNKSAKKNSEEQ
+391 LNKNKQAPSESNDDQVRLPAGTSATTSAATASEKKPVAVPHNTVAMEQ
-405 PIQQLEQ
+405 EPTAPVDIAPAHVAAADPETELEQQL
-412 RSTQNPIQKSSPV
+412 
-425 EEKHTEQLSAIEDNK
+425 A
-440 KSVESNTQANNH
+440 
-452 EFESEVK
+452 
-459 NSPVT
+459 
-464 LMQSGDSQHTANDNE
+464 SQ
-479 RQVNKVTDE
+479 
-488 QAQRESEDEAY
+488 Y
-499 MQHSD
+499 
-504 VEQTLV
+504 
-510 AQFDDVMSS
+510 DDVMSN
-519 AVDQGFNSV
+519 AVDQGFDGDT
-528 NHSHNNAENNS
+528 NHAQKQNISDHQHSIEPIGNAAVVPSNNS
-539 EPSTPVIQQDQDS
+539 LSDYS
-552 AANASI
+552 ATTDISQK
-558 VEREAQ
+558 EAQ

-576 NISGAGTLSSANKR
+576 NISGAGTLSGGKVSAEPVTTTIPAVER
-590 DTQSTNSNTSTN
+590 STPVKKSQPQIAGTTSQAEAN
-602 KSNPVVSDTNTG
+602 G
-614 NRHTNVNKVPSEN
+614 Y
-627 STAATTFDNSN
+627 TAN
-638 ALANNNTGADGFNAS
+638 
-653 SNGTKLDNTHIAPS
+653 IAP
-667 HSDNPPPWATDIT
+667 NKII
-680 GESEKKP
+680 KP
-687 ELPLTGSH
+687 
-695 TQTQEPI
+695 
-702 QQRPERKIDF
+702 DF
-712 REKHQTITENL
+712 KEKHQTITENL

-730 INPQKVP
+730 INPQKVVAAP
-737 EVAPQ
+737 EPEINIQV
-742 EPSIP
+742 
-747 TPDDFQSPIS
+747 PDDFQSPIS
-757 EIRFAHQ
+757 DIRFAHQ

-776 LGGRMRQFALHSIF
+776 LGGRMRQFALHSIYS
-790 TKQGNNLHIDVDESQ
+790 KQQQQLHLEVDASQ
-805 KHLDTPVL
+805 KHLDTPML
-813 RQKLD
+813 RQKLT
-818 AALSSIYEHNVSLSI
+818 AALASIYEHNVELSI
-833 NFAKGVI
+833 NFEVGVI

-848 KIDVGRHQQAID
+848 KIDAGRHQQAID
-860 VITSDSNIVQF
+860 VINSDENIVQL
-871 QQIFS
+871 QQVFS
-876 AEIDENSIQAL
+876 AIIDENSIQAL

>member
-76 CSSCLDIEAGRY
+76 CSSCKDIEAGRY

-171 LQFNLNALSQSDI
+171 LQFNLNALSQSEI
-184 KTQLEHVLTQEQLN
+184 KTQLEHVLTHEKLN
-198 YDNDALSIIAKAADG
+198 FDDDALRIIAKSADG

-256 LLAQDGVALMSEV
+256 LLAQDGAALMKEV

-275 NPNYIALLDDL
+275 NPNYVALLDDL

-306 ETNADYIAH
+306 ETNADYITH
-315 VAQHTN
+315 VAQNTN
-321 PQQIQVYYQLLL
+321 PQQIQIYYQLLL

-357 AFESAGTQ
+357 AFQPIDTQ
-365 SQQSEPVSGAKPV
+365 SQQPVAVNTQPV
-378 QSNAGRADALRDI
+378 QSNTTKASALRDI
-391 LNKNKSAKKNSEEQ
+391 LNKSKPLPSTAQINDTTQPQIIEPKPAEVAKLSEPQNVAPDPLNNNSSTTQQVSTTVPAVDQAVEPTIVSAVPNEAAS
-405 PIQQLEQ
+405 
-412 RSTQNPIQKSSPV
+412 
-425 EEKHTEQLSAIEDNK
+425 EQL
-440 KSVESNTQANNH
+440 VTQQH
-452 EFESEVK
+452 
-459 NSPVT
+459 
-464 LMQSGDSQHTANDNE
+464 QHTND
-479 RQVNKVTDE
+479 VTDE
-488 QAQRESEDEAY
+488 QAQRQSEDEAY
-499 MQHSD
+499 LQQSNLEHS
-504 VEQTLV
+504 LA
-510 AQFDDVMSS
+510 AQFDDVISS
-519 AVDQGFNSV
+519 AVDQGFNPATNTAAQAQQSQATDT
-528 NHSHNNAENNS
+528 SIS
-539 EPSTPVIQQDQDS
+539 EQ
-552 AANASI
+552 
-558 VEREAQ
+558 EAR

-576 NISGAGTLSSANKR
+576 NISGAGKLSNAKETEQQNTANLSSANTR
-590 DTQSTNSNTSTN
+590 PSRFTANSSNSNEQNVTTNSDAINHSRAN
-602 KSNPVVSDTNTG
+602 K
-614 NRHTNVNKVPSEN
+614 
-627 STAATTFDNSN
+627 N
-638 ALANNNTGADGFNAS
+638 AQQ
-653 SNGTKLDNTHIAPS
+653 THA
-667 HSDNPPPWATDIT
+667 DNPPPWPNDFA

-687 ELPLTGSH
+687 QLPLAGS
-695 TQTQEPI
+695 QNKAASQAQFESK
-702 QQRPERKIDF
+702 PERKIDF
-712 REKHQTITENL
+712 KAKHQTITENL

-737 EVAPQ
+737 EVVVAQ
-742 EPSIP
+742 PSIP
-747 TPDDFQSPIS
+747 APDDFQSPIS

-805 KHLDTPVL
+805 KHLDTPML
-813 RQKLD
+813 RQRLD
-818 AALSSIYEHNVSLSI
+818 AVLSSIYEHNVTLSI

-848 KIDVGRHQQAID
+848 KIDAGRHQQAID
-860 VITSDSNIVQF
+860 VITSDDNIVQF
-871 QQIFS
+871 QQLFS

>member
-171 LQFNLNALSQSDI
+171 LQFNLNALSQSEI
-184 KTQLEHVLTQEQLN
+184 KTQLEHVLTQEQLSF
-198 YDNDALSIIAKAADG
+198 DTDALSIISKAADG

-256 LLAQDGVALMSEV
+256 LLAQDGAALMDEI
-269 ANVASR
+269 AQVASR
-275 NPNYIALLDDL
+275 NPNYVALLDDL
-286 IALTHLTQLSQLVPE
+286 IALTHLTQLTQLVPE
-301 AAALD
+301 AAGLD
-306 ETNADYIAH
+306 EKNVDYIAH
-315 VAQHTN
+315 VAQHTS
-321 PQQIQVYYQLLL
+321 PQQIQIYYQLLL

-357 AFESAGTQ
+357 AFKPTDA
-365 SQQSEPVSGAKPV
+365 QQTVHTVNEEPAPNK
-378 QSNAGRADALRDI
+378 QGRANALRDI
-391 LNKNKSAKKNSEEQ
+391 LNKNKTSQNTVASQSSAPVNNTKPVSNTEQ
-405 PIQQLEQ
+405 PKSLEIGPLPNVAAQTSNNDVVQSNNEPAQVAVEQPVQQSENAFEQ
-412 RSTQNPIQKSSPV
+412 QASAN
-425 EEKHTEQLSAIEDNK
+425 EQPQTNVVSDA
-440 KSVESNTQANNH
+440 
-452 EFESEVK
+452 
-459 NSPVT
+459 
-464 LMQSGDSQHTANDNE
+464 
-479 RQVNKVTDE
+479 
-488 QAQRESEDEAY
+488 QAQRQSEDEAY

-504 VEQTLV
+504 AEQTL
-510 AQFDDVMSS
+510 ASQFDDIMSS
-519 AVDQGFNSV
+519 AVDQGFKP
-528 NHSHNNAENNS
+528 APTANS
-539 EPSTPVIQQDQDS
+539 ESSPEPLANHNASTPIAEQ
-552 AANASI
+552 
-558 VEREAQ
+558 EAQ

-576 NISGAGTLSSANKR
+576 NISGAGRLSGKSTSTSANNVAVQPSQAPAKKPEQHPR
-590 DTQSTNSNTSTN
+590 MPQAQSVHQGSADTSASELNSPSSTGSG
-602 KSNPVVSDTNTG
+602 D
-614 NRHTNVNKVPSEN
+614 
-627 STAATTFDNSN
+627 
-638 ALANNNTGADGFNAS
+638 
-653 SNGTKLDNTHIAPS
+653 I
-667 HSDNPPPWATDIT
+667 PPWATDSE
-680 GESEKKP
+680 GESEKKH
-687 ELPLTGSH
+687 ELPVTGG
-695 TQTQEPI
+695 QTQAHNHSNIKPAS
-702 QQRPERKIDF
+702 KIDF
-712 REKHQTITENL
+712 KAKHQTITENL

-730 INPQKVP
+730 INPQKAPEIVP
-737 EVAPQ
+737 EEV
-742 EPSIP
+742 SIP
-747 TPDDFQSPIS
+747 APDDFQSPIS

-790 TKQGNNLHIDVDESQ
+790 TKQGNSLHIDVDESQ
-805 KHLDTPVL
+805 KHLDTPML
-813 RQKLD
+813 RQRLD

-848 KIDVGRHQQAID
+848 KIDAGRHQQAID
-860 VITSDSNIVQF
+860 VITSDENIVQF
-871 QQIFS
+871 QQVFS

>member
-65 DEGISANPCGQ
+65 DKGISAEPCGQ
-76 CSSCLDIEAGRY
+76 CSSCTDIEAGRY

-171 LQFNLNALSQSDI
+171 LQFNLNALSQSEIHD
-184 KTQLEHVLTQEQLN
+184 QLAHVLNQEQLSF
-198 YDNDALSIIAKAADG
+198 DDKSLSILAKAADG

-223 QAIAQTNGDIN
+223 QAIAQTNGNIN
-234 NQAVQTML
+234 HQAVQTML
-242 GLMDTHYSQ
+242 GLMDTQYSQ
-251 SLLAA
+251 TMLAA
-256 LLAQDGVALMSEV
+256 LLCQDGDALLQEV
-269 ANVASR
+269 KAVVSR
-275 NPNYIALLDDL
+275 NPNFVALLDDL
-286 IALTHLTQLSQLVPE
+286 IALTHLIQLVQLVPS

-306 ETNADYIAH
+306 DTNRDFIEQ
-315 VAQHTN
+315 VAQTTDA
-321 PQQIQVYYQLLL
+321 QQMQVYYQLLL

-341 APEPRLGFE
+341 APDAKLGFE

-357 AFESAGTQ
+357 AFQPTQFAQ
-365 SQQSEPVSGAKPV
+365 SQTPTNTQQQVKPSGA
-378 QSNAGRADALRDI
+378 GALRDI
-391 LNKNKSAKKNSEEQ
+391 L
-405 PIQQLEQ
+405 
-412 RSTQNPIQKSSPV
+412 
-425 EEKHTEQLSAIEDNK
+425 K
-440 KSVESNTQANNH
+440 KST
-452 EFESEVK
+452 
-459 NSPVT
+459 
-464 LMQSGDSQHTANDNE
+464 
-479 RQVNKVTDE
+479 
-488 QAQRESEDEAY
+488 AQREQAASEQAPVAHSSQATAVPSEPQPTQAEPIQAAKTEMAHSHEPAQQVEATA
-499 MQHSD
+499 
-504 VEQTLV
+504 VEQPDAGQQPQQSVETAMAAEVQPAPQQQEPSHSEQVPAAEYSSPKYSSQDYMDDHDAEMDSSLA
-510 AQFDDVMSS
+510 AQYDDVMNS
-519 AVDQGFNSV
+519 AYDQGFTANEAS
-528 NHSHNNAENNS
+528 A
-539 EPSTPVIQQDQDS
+539 PQQQQTAPAQLQQQQS
-552 AANASI
+552 
-558 VEREAQ
+558 Q
-564 AQSAIARILRDR
+564 AQSAIARILQDR
-576 NISGAGTLSSANKR
+576 NISGAGRLSGAATQTNAKAEPQPEAKPKAEPPVQ
-590 DTQSTNSNTSTN
+590 QST
-602 KSNPVVSDTNTG
+602 
-614 NRHTNVNKVPSEN
+614 
-627 STAATTFDNSN
+627 ATTNIQPQQQ
-638 ALANNNTGADGFNAS
+638 AMAAEV
-653 SNGTKLDNTHIAPS
+653 KKPIPQQ
-667 HSDNPPPWATDIT
+667 T
-680 GESEKKP
+680 GESSSKVKKV
-687 ELPLTGSH
+687 
-695 TQTQEPI
+695 
-702 QQRPERKIDF
+702 DF

-730 INPQKVP
+730 INPQKAP
-737 EVAPQ
+737 EPVVEEA
-742 EPSIP
+742 SIP
-747 TPDDFQSPIS
+747 IPDDFESPIS
-757 EIRFAHQ
+757 SIKFAHE

-790 TKQGNNLHIDVDESQ
+790 TKQNNQLHIEVDSSQ
-805 KHLDTPVL
+805 RHLDSAVL
-813 RQKLD
+813 RQKLN
-818 AALSSIYEHNVSLSI
+818 AALSEIYGHNVELSI
-833 NFAKGVI
+833 EFADGVI

-848 KIDVGRHQQAID
+848 KIDAGRHQQAID
-860 VITSDSNIVQF
+860 VINSDENIVQF
-871 QQIFS
+871 QQLFS
-876 AEIDENSIQAL
+876 AIIDENSIQAL

>member
-65 DEGISANPCGQ
+65 DEGISASPCGQ
-76 CSSCLDIEAGRY
+76 CSSCTDIEAGRY

-171 LQFNLNALSQSDI
+171 LQFNLNALSQSEI
-184 KTQLEHVLTQEQLN
+184 KTQLQHVLTQEQLRF
-198 YDNDALSIIAKAADG
+198 DNDALSVIAKAADG

-234 NQAVQTML
+234 NQAVQAML

-256 LLAQDGVALMSEV
+256 LLSQDGAALMSEI
-269 ANVASR
+269 ANVASK

-286 IALTHLTQLSQLVPE
+286 ISLTHLTQLAQLVPQ
-301 AAALD
+301 AAGLD
-306 ETNADYIAH
+306 ETNADYIKH
-315 VAQHTN
+315 VAEHTSA
-321 PQQIQVYYQLLL
+321 QQVQVYYQLLL

-350 MIMLRLL
+350 MILLRLL
-357 AFESAGTQ
+357 AFQPAGNENQQNEISTPQLPARNTES
-365 SQQSEPVSGAKPV
+365 
-378 QSNAGRADALRDI
+378 RANALRDI
-391 LNKNKSAKKNSEEQ
+391 LSKNKPESTNNAANHSDTNIVQQPAEKSIISAEQHEQVTPTATDTPVDSAHVEHLQVENEEAQ
-405 PIQQLEQ
+405 TET
-412 RSTQNPIQKSSPV
+412 SQNTPAKQIS
-425 EEKHTEQLSAIEDNK
+425 
-440 KSVESNTQANNH
+440 
-452 EFESEVK
+452 
-459 NSPVT
+459 
-464 LMQSGDSQHTANDNE
+464 
-479 RQVNKVTDE
+479 DE
-488 QAQRESEDEAY
+488 QAQRNSENEAY
-499 MQHSD
+499 MQHND
-504 VEQTLV
+504 VEQTLA

-519 AVDQGFNSV
+519 ALDQGFNPQAQST
-528 NHSHNNAENNS
+528 SQQAES
-539 EPSTPVIQQDQDS
+539 PSAPVSLDAPSLHDKES
-552 AANASI
+552 
-558 VEREAQ
+558 Q

-576 NISGAGTLSSANKR
+576 NISGSGRLSGNNIAQPPVSEKPETANNEQNNRLVGSPIAEQSEATNK
-590 DTQSTNSNTSTN
+590 DIHTHSENAEHPLAASVQST
-602 KSNPVVSDTNTG
+602 
-614 NRHTNVNKVPSEN
+614 
-627 STAATTFDNSN
+627 
-638 ALANNNTGADGFNAS
+638 
-653 SNGTKLDNTHIAPS
+653 
-667 HSDNPPPWATDIT
+667 NPPPWDDYNT
-680 GESEKKP
+680 GEHEKKS
-687 ELPLTGSH
+687 ELPDSGS
-695 TQTQEPI
+695 QAK
-702 QQRPERKIDF
+702 RPSVVATKAQKVDF
-712 REKHQTITENL
+712 KAKHQTITENL

-730 INPQKVP
+730 INPQSVP
-737 EVAPQ
+737 APAPQ
-742 EPSIP
+742 EESIP
-747 TPDDFQSPIS
+747 VPDDFQSPIS
-757 EIRFAHQ
+757 EIKFAHQ

-776 LGGRMRQFALHSIF
+776 LGGRMRQFARHSIF
-790 TKQGNNLHIDVDESQ
+790 TKQGSNVHIDVDESQ
-805 KHLDTPVL
+805 KHLDTPML

-818 AALSSIYEHNVSLSI
+818 AALSSIYDHNVSLSI
-833 NFAKGVI
+833 KFAQGVI

-848 KIDVGRHQQAID
+848 KIDAGRHQQAID
-860 VITSDSNIVQF
+860 VITSDENIVQF
-871 QQIFS
+871 QQLFS

>member
-65 DEGISANPCGQ
+65 DEGISASPCGQ
-76 CSSCLDIEAGRY
+76 CSSCTDIEAGRY

-171 LQFNLNALSQSDI
+171 LQFNLNALSQSEI
-184 KTQLEHVLTQEQLN
+184 KTQLQHVLTQEQLRF
-198 YDNDALSIIAKAADG
+198 DNDALSVIAKAADG

-234 NQAVQTML
+234 NQAVQAML

-256 LLAQDGVALMSEV
+256 LLSQDGAALMSEI
-269 ANVASR
+269 ANVASK

-286 IALTHLTQLSQLVPE
+286 ISLTHLTQLTQLVPQ
-301 AAALD
+301 AAGFD
-306 ETNADYIAH
+306 ETNADYIKH
-315 VAQHTN
+315 VAEHTSA
-321 PQQIQVYYQLLL
+321 QQVQVYYQLLL

-350 MIMLRLL
+350 MILLRLL
-357 AFESAGTQ
+357 AFQPAGNENQQDEISTPQLPAGNTES
-365 SQQSEPVSGAKPV
+365 
-378 QSNAGRADALRDI
+378 RANALRDI
-391 LNKNKSAKKNSEEQ
+391 LSKNKPESTNNAAKHSDISAVEQ
-405 PIQQLEQ
+405 PAEKSIISAEQ
-412 RSTQNPIQKSSPV
+412 HEQVTPTVTDTPV
-425 EEKHTEQLSAIEDNK
+425 DSDHVAHLQ
-440 KSVESNTQANNH
+440 
-452 EFESEVK
+452 VK
-459 NSPVT
+459 NEEAQT
-464 LMQSGDSQHTANDNE
+464 ETSQNTPAK
-479 RQVNKVTDE
+479 QISDE
-488 QAQRESEDEAY
+488 QAQRNSENEAY
-499 MQHSD
+499 MQHND
-504 VEQTLV
+504 VEQTLA

-519 AVDQGFNSV
+519 ALDQGFNPQTQSTTQQ
-528 NHSHNNAENNS
+528 AET
-539 EPSTPVIQQDQDS
+539 PSAPVSLDAPSLHDKES
-552 AANASI
+552 
-558 VEREAQ
+558 Q

-576 NISGAGTLSSANKR
+576 NISGSGRLSGNNTAQPPVSEKPEADNNEQSNR
-590 DTQSTNSNTSTN
+590 LVGSPIVEQSESTNTDIHTHSENAEHPLAASVQST
-602 KSNPVVSDTNTG
+602 
-614 NRHTNVNKVPSEN
+614 
-627 STAATTFDNSN
+627 
-638 ALANNNTGADGFNAS
+638 
-653 SNGTKLDNTHIAPS
+653 
-667 HSDNPPPWATDIT
+667 NPPPWDDYNT
-680 GESEKKP
+680 GEHEKKS
-687 ELPLTGSH
+687 ELPDSGS
-695 TQTQEPI
+695 QAK
-702 QQRPERKIDF
+702 RPSVVATKAQKVDF
-712 REKHQTITENL
+712 KAKHQTITENL

-730 INPQKVP
+730 INPQSVP
-737 EVAPQ
+737 APAPQ
-742 EPSIP
+742 EESIP
-747 TPDDFQSPIS
+747 VPDDFQSPIS
-757 EIRFAHQ
+757 EIKFAHQ

-790 TKQGNNLHIDVDESQ
+790 TKQGSNLHIDVDESQ
-805 KHLDTPVL
+805 KHLDTPML

-818 AALSSIYEHNVSLSI
+818 AALSSIYDHNVSLSI
-833 NFAKGVI
+833 KFAQGVI

-848 KIDVGRHQQAID
+848 KIDAGRHQQAID
-860 VITSDSNIVQF
+860 VITSDENIVQF
-871 QQIFS
+871 QQLFS

>member
-65 DEGISANPCGQ
+65 DEGISASPCGQ
-76 CSSCLDIEAGRY
+76 CSSCTDIEAGRY

-171 LQFNLNALSQSDI
+171 LQFNLNALSQSEI
-184 KTQLEHVLTQEQLN
+184 KTQLQHVLTQEQLRF
-198 YDNDALSIIAKAADG
+198 DNDALSVIAKAADG

-234 NQAVQTML
+234 NQAVQAML

-256 LLAQDGVALMSEV
+256 LLSQDGAALMSEI
-269 ANVASR
+269 ANVASK

-286 IALTHLTQLSQLVPE
+286 ISLTHLTQLTQLVPQ
-301 AAALD
+301 AAGLD
-306 ETNADYIAH
+306 ETNADYIKH
-315 VAQHTN
+315 VAEHTSA
-321 PQQIQVYYQLLL
+321 QQVQVYYQLLL

-350 MIMLRLL
+350 MILLRLL
-357 AFESAGTQ
+357 AFQPAGNENQQNEINTPQLPARNTES
-365 SQQSEPVSGAKPV
+365 
-378 QSNAGRADALRDI
+378 RANALRDI
-391 LNKNKSAKKNSEEQ
+391 LSKNKPESTNNAANHSDTNTVQQPAEKSIISAEQHEQVTPTATDTPVDSAHVEHLQVENEEAQ
-405 PIQQLEQ
+405 TET
-412 RSTQNPIQKSSPV
+412 SQNTPAKQIS
-425 EEKHTEQLSAIEDNK
+425 
-440 KSVESNTQANNH
+440 
-452 EFESEVK
+452 
-459 NSPVT
+459 
-464 LMQSGDSQHTANDNE
+464 
-479 RQVNKVTDE
+479 DE
-488 QAQRESEDEAY
+488 QAQRNSENEAY
-499 MQHSD
+499 MQHND
-504 VEQTLV
+504 VEQTLA

-519 AVDQGFNSV
+519 ALDQGFNPQAQST
-528 NHSHNNAENNS
+528 SQQAES
-539 EPSTPVIQQDQDS
+539 PSAPVSLDAPSLHDKES
-552 AANASI
+552 
-558 VEREAQ
+558 Q

-576 NISGAGTLSSANKR
+576 NISGSGRLSGNNIAQPPVSEKPETANNEQNNRLVGSPIAEQSEATNK
-590 DTQSTNSNTSTN
+590 DIHTHSENAEHPLAASVQST
-602 KSNPVVSDTNTG
+602 
-614 NRHTNVNKVPSEN
+614 
-627 STAATTFDNSN
+627 
-638 ALANNNTGADGFNAS
+638 
-653 SNGTKLDNTHIAPS
+653 
-667 HSDNPPPWATDIT
+667 NPPPWDDYNT
-680 GESEKKP
+680 GEHEKKS
-687 ELPLTGSH
+687 ELPVSGS
-695 TQTQEPI
+695 QAK
-702 QQRPERKIDF
+702 RPSVVATKAQKVDF
-712 REKHQTITENL
+712 KAKHQTITENL

-730 INPQKVP
+730 INPQSVP
-737 EVAPQ
+737 APAPQ
-742 EPSIP
+742 EESIP
-747 TPDDFQSPIS
+747 VPDDFQSPIS
-757 EIRFAHQ
+757 EIKFAHQ

-790 TKQGNNLHIDVDESQ
+790 TKQGSNLHIDVDESQ
-805 KHLDTPVL
+805 KHLDTPML

-818 AALSSIYEHNVSLSI
+818 AALSSIYDHNVSLSI
-833 NFAKGVI
+833 KFAQGVI

-848 KIDVGRHQQAID
+848 KIDAGRHQQAID
-860 VITSDSNIVQF
+860 VITSDENIVQF
-871 QQIFS
+871 QQLFS

>member
-171 LQFNLNALSQSDI
+171 LQFNLNALSQSEI
-184 KTQLEHVLTQEQLN
+184 KTQLEHVLTQEQLSF
-198 YDNDALSIIAKAADG
+198 DTDALSIISKAADG

-256 LLAQDGVALMSEV
+256 LLAQDGAALMDEI
-269 ANVASR
+269 AQVASR
-275 NPNYIALLDDL
+275 NPNYVALLDDL
-286 IALTHLTQLSQLVPE
+286 IALTHLTQLTQLVPE
-301 AAALD
+301 AAGLD
-306 ETNADYIAH
+306 EKNVDYIAH
-315 VAQHTN
+315 VAQHTS
-321 PQQIQVYYQLLL
+321 PQQIQIYYQLLL

-357 AFESAGTQ
+357 AFKPTDA
-365 SQQSEPVSGAKPV
+365 QQTVHTVNEEPAPNK
-378 QSNAGRADALRDI
+378 QGRANALRDI
-391 LNKNKSAKKNSEEQ
+391 LNKNKTSQNTVASQSSVPVNNTKPVSNTEQ
-405 PIQQLEQ
+405 PKSLEIEPLPNVAAQTLNNDVVQSNNEPAQVAVEQPVQQSENAFEQ
-412 RSTQNPIQKSSPV
+412 QASAN
-425 EEKHTEQLSAIEDNK
+425 EQPQTNVVSDA
-440 KSVESNTQANNH
+440 
-452 EFESEVK
+452 
-459 NSPVT
+459 
-464 LMQSGDSQHTANDNE
+464 
-479 RQVNKVTDE
+479 
-488 QAQRESEDEAY
+488 QAQRQSEDEAY

-504 VEQTLV
+504 AEQTL
-510 AQFDDVMSS
+510 ASQFDDIMSS
-519 AVDQGFNSV
+519 AVDQGFKP
-528 NHSHNNAENNS
+528 APTANS
-539 EPSTPVIQQDQDS
+539 ESSPEPLTNHNASTPIAEQ
-552 AANASI
+552 
-558 VEREAQ
+558 EAQ

-576 NISGAGTLSSANKR
+576 NISGAGRLSGKSTSTSANNVAVQPSQAPAKKPEQHPR
-590 DTQSTNSNTSTN
+590 MPKAQSVHQGSADTSASELNS
-602 KSNPVVSDTNTG
+602 
-614 NRHTNVNKVPSEN
+614 PS
-627 STAATTFDNSN
+627 STASGD
-638 ALANNNTGADGFNAS
+638 
-653 SNGTKLDNTHIAPS
+653 I
-667 HSDNPPPWATDIT
+667 PPWATDSE
-680 GESEKKP
+680 GESEKKH
-687 ELPLTGSH
+687 ELPVTGG
-695 TQTQEPI
+695 QTQAHNHSNIKPAS
-702 QQRPERKIDF
+702 KIDF
-712 REKHQTITENL
+712 KAKHQTITENL

-730 INPQKVP
+730 INPQKAPEIVP
-737 EVAPQ
+737 EEV
-742 EPSIP
+742 SIP
-747 TPDDFQSPIS
+747 APDDFQSPIS

-790 TKQGNNLHIDVDESQ
+790 TKQGNSLHIDVDESQ
-805 KHLDTPVL
+805 KHLDTPML
-813 RQKLD
+813 RQRLD

-848 KIDVGRHQQAID
+848 KIDAGRHQQAID
-860 VITSDSNIVQF
+860 VITSDENIVQF
-871 QQIFS
+871 QQVFS

>member
-65 DEGISANPCGQ
+65 DEGISASPCGQ
-76 CSSCLDIEAGRY
+76 CSSCTDIEAGRY

-171 LQFNLNALSQSDI
+171 LQFNLNALSQSEI
-184 KTQLEHVLTQEQLN
+184 KAQLDHVLTQEQLSF
-198 YDNDALSIIAKAADG
+198 DKDALSIIAKAADG

-234 NQAVQTML
+234 NHAVQAML

-256 LLAQDGVALMSEV
+256 LLAQDGSALMSEI
-269 ANVASR
+269 AQVASR

-286 IALTHLTQLSQLVPE
+286 IALTHLVQLTQLVPQ
-301 AAALD
+301 AAELD
-306 ETNADYIAH
+306 DKNADYISH
-315 VAQHTN
+315 VAQHTDA
-321 PQQIQVYYQLLL
+321 QQIQVYYQLLL

-357 AFESAGTQ
+357 AFESVGTHN
-365 SQQSEPVSGAKPV
+365 V
-378 QSNAGRADALRDI
+378 QPASNEQPTGSTPQATINSKGRAEALRDI
-391 LNKNKSAKKNSEEQ
+391 LNKNKSA
-405 PIQQLEQ
+405 P
-412 RSTQNPIQKSSPV
+412 STSSSASTVVSSPDRV
-425 EEKHTEQLSAIEDNK
+425 DTEQSLQPTEQAQ
-440 KSVESNTQANNH
+440 SNEQTQKNIHQADTSSPLAPDTQA
-452 EFESEVK
+452 SETDHA
-459 NSPVT
+459 SEQQIAP
-464 LMQSGDSQHTANDNE
+464 MQS
-479 RQVNKVTDE
+479 DE
-488 QAQRESEDEAY
+488 QAQRRSEDEAY

-504 VEQTLV
+504 VEQDLA

-519 AVDQGFNSV
+519 AIDQGFSPANNIEHSNDVAEQAAQTPSSSV
-528 NHSHNNAENNS
+528 
-539 EPSTPVIQQDQDS
+539 
-552 AANASI
+552 
-558 VEREAQ
+558 VEQEAQ

-576 NISGAGTLSSANKR
+576 NISGAGRLSG
-590 DTQSTNSNTSTN
+590 TNINTAEP
-602 KSNPVVSDTNTG
+602 KPAPKTNTQEDFSPPA
-614 NRHTNVNKVPSEN
+614 VQQDFSDIKQDEP
-627 STAATTFDNSN
+627 
-638 ALANNNTGADGFNAS
+638 
-653 SNGTKLDNTHIAPS
+653 LDS
-667 HSDNPPPWATDIT
+667 PPWANSNE

-687 ELPLTGSH
+687 KLPVTGSQTKAE
-695 TQTQEPI
+695 TQI
-702 QQRPERKIDF
+702 QSQPVRKVDF
-712 REKHQTITENL
+712 KEKHQTITENL

-730 INPQKVP
+730 INPQKKP
-737 EVAPQ
+737 EVVEQ
-742 EPSIP
+742 ETSIP
-747 TPDDFQSPIS
+747 VPDDFQSPIS
-757 EIRFAHQ
+757 EIKFAHQ

-790 TKQGNNLHIDVDESQ
+790 TKQGNSLHIDVDESQ

-848 KIDVGRHQQAID
+848 KIDAGRHQQAID
-860 VITSDSNIVQF
+860 VITSDENIVQF
-871 QQIFS
+871 QQLFS

>member
-65 DEGISANPCGQ
+65 DKGISAEPCGQ
-76 CSSCLDIEAGRY
+76 CSSCTDIEAGRY

-171 LQFNLNALSQSDI
+171 LQFNLNALSQSEIHD
-184 KTQLEHVLTQEQLN
+184 QLAHVLNQEQLSF
-198 YDNDALSIIAKAADG
+198 DDKSLSILAKAADG

-223 QAIAQTNGDIN
+223 QAIAQTNGNIN
-234 NQAVQTML
+234 HQAVQTML
-242 GLMDTHYSQ
+242 GLMDTQYSQ
-251 SLLAA
+251 TMLAA
-256 LLAQDGVALMSEV
+256 LLCQDGDALLQEV
-269 ANVASR
+269 KAVVSR
-275 NPNYIALLDDL
+275 NPNFVALLDDL
-286 IALTHLTQLSQLVPE
+286 IALTHLIQLVQLVPS

-306 ETNADYIAH
+306 DTNRDFIEQ
-315 VAQHTN
+315 VAQTTDA
-321 PQQIQVYYQLLL
+321 QQMQVYYQLLL

-341 APEPRLGFE
+341 APDAKLGFE

-357 AFESAGTQ
+357 AFQPTQFAQ
-365 SQQSEPVSGAKPV
+365 SQTPTNTQQQVKPSGA
-378 QSNAGRADALRDI
+378 GALRDI
-391 LNKNKSAKKNSEEQ
+391 LKKSTAQREQAASEQAPVAHSSAQTTAVPSEPQPTQAEPIQAAKAETVHSHEPAQQVEATAEEQ
-405 PIQQLEQ
+405 PDVGQQPQQSVETAMAAEVQPAPQHQEQ
-412 RSTQNPIQKSSPV
+412 SHSEQVPAAEYSSP
-425 EEKHTEQLSAIEDNK
+425 EYS
-440 KSVESNTQANNH
+440 
-452 EFESEVK
+452 
-459 NSPVT
+459 
-464 LMQSGDSQHTANDNE
+464 SQDYMDDHD
-479 RQVNKVTDE
+479 
-488 QAQRESEDEAY
+488 AQMDPSLA
-499 MQHSD
+499 
-504 VEQTLV
+504 
-510 AQFDDVMSS
+510 AQYDDVMNS
-519 AVDQGFNSV
+519 AYDQGFTANEAS
-528 NHSHNNAENNS
+528 A
-539 EPSTPVIQQDQDS
+539 PQQQQTAPAQLQQQQS
-552 AANASI
+552 
-558 VEREAQ
+558 Q
-564 AQSAIARILRDR
+564 AQSAIARILQDR
-576 NISGAGTLSSANKR
+576 NISGAGRLSGAPTQTHAKAEPQPEAKPKAEPPAQ
-590 DTQSTNSNTSTN
+590 QST
-602 KSNPVVSDTNTG
+602 
-614 NRHTNVNKVPSEN
+614 
-627 STAATTFDNSN
+627 ATTNIQSQQQ
-638 ALANNNTGADGFNAS
+638 AMAAEV
-653 SNGTKLDNTHIAPS
+653 KKPIPQQ
-667 HSDNPPPWATDIT
+667 T
-680 GESEKKP
+680 GESSSKVKKV
-687 ELPLTGSH
+687 
-695 TQTQEPI
+695 
-702 QQRPERKIDF
+702 DF

-730 INPQKVP
+730 INPQKAP
-737 EVAPQ
+737 EPVVEEA
-742 EPSIP
+742 SIP
-747 TPDDFQSPIS
+747 IPDDFESPIS
-757 EIRFAHQ
+757 SIKFAHE

-790 TKQGNNLHIDVDESQ
+790 TKQNNQLHIEVDSSQ
-805 KHLDTPVL
+805 RHLDSAVL
-813 RQKLD
+813 RQKLN
-818 AALSSIYEHNVSLSI
+818 AALSEIYGHNVELSI
-833 NFAKGVI
+833 EFADGVI

-848 KIDVGRHQQAID
+848 KIDAGRHQQAID
-860 VITSDSNIVQF
+860 VINSDENIVQF
-871 QQIFS
+871 QQLFS
-876 AEIDENSIQAL
+876 AIIDENSIQAL

>member
-65 DEGISANPCGQ
+65 DKGISAEPCGQ
-76 CSSCLDIEAGRY
+76 CSSCTDIEAGRY

-171 LQFNLNALSQSDI
+171 LQFNLNALSQSEIHD
-184 KTQLEHVLTQEQLN
+184 QLAHVLNQEQLSF
-198 YDNDALSIIAKAADG
+198 DDKSLSILAKAADG

-223 QAIAQTNGDIN
+223 QAIAQTNGNIN
-234 NQAVQTML
+234 HQAVQTML
-242 GLMDTHYSQ
+242 GLMDTQYSQ
-251 SLLAA
+251 TMLAA
-256 LLAQDGVALMSEV
+256 LLCQDGDALLQEV
-269 ANVASR
+269 KAVVSR
-275 NPNYIALLDDL
+275 NPNFVALLDDL
-286 IALTHLTQLSQLVPE
+286 IALTHLIQLVQLVPS

-306 ETNADYIAH
+306 DTNRDFIEQ
-315 VAQHTN
+315 VAQTTDA
-321 PQQIQVYYQLLL
+321 QQMQVYYQLLL

-341 APEPRLGFE
+341 APDAKLGFE

-357 AFESAGTQ
+357 AFQPTQFAQ
-365 SQQSEPVSGAKPV
+365 SQTPTNTQQQVKPSGA
-378 QSNAGRADALRDI
+378 GALRDI
-391 LNKNKSAKKNSEEQ
+391 L
-405 PIQQLEQ
+405 
-412 RSTQNPIQKSSPV
+412 
-425 EEKHTEQLSAIEDNK
+425 K
-440 KSVESNTQANNH
+440 KST
-452 EFESEVK
+452 
-459 NSPVT
+459 
-464 LMQSGDSQHTANDNE
+464 
-479 RQVNKVTDE
+479 
-488 QAQRESEDEAY
+488 AQREQAASEQAPVAHSSAQTTAVPSEPQPTQAEPIQAAKAETAHSHEPAQQVEATA
-499 MQHSD
+499 
-504 VEQTLV
+504 VEQPDAGQQPQQSVETAMAAEV
-510 AQFDDVMSS
+510 QPAPQQQEPSHSEQVPAAEYSSPEYSSQDYMDDNDAQMDSSLAAQYDDVMNS
-519 AVDQGFNSV
+519 AYDQGFTANEAS
-528 NHSHNNAENNS
+528 A
-539 EPSTPVIQQDQDS
+539 PQQQQTAPAQLQQQQS
-552 AANASI
+552 
-558 VEREAQ
+558 Q
-564 AQSAIARILRDR
+564 AQSAIARILQDR
-576 NISGAGTLSSANKR
+576 NISGAGRLSGAA
-590 DTQSTNSNTSTN
+590 TQTNA
-602 KSNPVVSDTNTG
+602 KAEPQPEA
-614 NRHTNVNKVPSEN
+614 KPKAEPPAQQ
-627 STAATTFDNSN
+627 STAASN
-638 ALANNNTGADGFNAS
+638 IQPQQQAMAAEVKKPIPQQA
-653 SNGTKLDNTHIAPS
+653 
-667 HSDNPPPWATDIT
+667 
-680 GESEKKP
+680 GESSSKVKKV
-687 ELPLTGSH
+687 
-695 TQTQEPI
+695 
-702 QQRPERKIDF
+702 DF

-730 INPQKVP
+730 INPQKAP
-737 EVAPQ
+737 EPVVEEA
-742 EPSIP
+742 SIP
-747 TPDDFQSPIS
+747 IPDDFESPIS
-757 EIRFAHQ
+757 SIKFAHE

-790 TKQGNNLHIDVDESQ
+790 TKQNNQLHIEVDSSQ
-805 KHLDTPVL
+805 RHLDSAVL
-813 RQKLD
+813 RQKLN
-818 AALSSIYEHNVSLSI
+818 AALSEIYGHNVELSI
-833 NFAKGVI
+833 EFADGVI

-848 KIDVGRHQQAID
+848 KIDAGRHQQAID
-860 VITSDSNIVQF
+860 VINSDENIVQF
-871 QQIFS
+871 QQLFS
-876 AEIDENSIQAL
+876 AIIDENSIQAL

>member
-65 DEGISANPCGQ
+65 DEGISAQPCGK
-76 CSSCLDIEAGRY
+76 CSSCKDIEAGRY

-171 LQFNLNALSQSDI
+171 LQFNLNALSQPEI
-184 KTQLEHVLTQEQLN
+184 LQQLEYVLNEEQLN
-198 YDNDALSIIAKAADG
+198 FDAQALHIIAKAADG

-223 QAIAQTNGDIN
+223 QAIAQTNGNIQH
-234 NQAVQTML
+234 QAVQSML
-242 GLMDTHYSQ
+242 GLMDNHYSQ
-251 SLLAA
+251 HILAA
-256 LLAQDGVALMSEV
+256 LLVHDGAGLLAQVEQI
-269 ANVASR
+269 ASQ
-275 NPNYIALLDDL
+275 NPQYIALLDDL
-286 IALTHLTQLSQLVPE
+286 IGLTHLIQLTQLVPD
-301 AAALD
+301 AARLD
-306 ETNADYIAH
+306 EVNADFVQEVAH
-315 VAQHTN
+315 SCDST
-321 PQQIQVYYQLLL
+321 QIQIYYQLLL

-357 AFESAGTQ
+357 AFEPGGSVSTQ
-365 SQQSEPVSGAKPV
+365 ESPSTAQPIQNKI
-378 QSNAGRADALRDI
+378 GRASALRDI
-391 LNKNKSAKKNSEEQ
+391 INKNKMVQQSPSAEANPEIQPSVRDVNAGDKLQSDNNIVSENQVEQ
-405 PIQQLEQ
+405 IK
-412 RSTQNPIQKSSPV
+412 TC
-425 EEKHTEQLSAIEDNK
+425 EQLGEVAQAVNQVDKIEAPSNTEITHSDKHAQQQSQDDAYQQHSDAEQTLATQFDDIMSSAIE
-440 KSVESNTQANNH
+440 
-452 EFESEVK
+452 
-459 NSPVT
+459 
-464 LMQSGDSQHTANDNE
+464 
-479 RQVNKVTDE
+479 
-488 QAQRESEDEAY
+488 
-499 MQHSD
+499 
-504 VEQTLV
+504 
-510 AQFDDVMSS
+510 
-519 AVDQGFNSV
+519 QGFNDQAQTAQVKPDANSY
-528 NHSHNNAENNS
+528 NS
-539 EPSTPVIQQDQDS
+539 EPQDS
-552 AANASI
+552 IAQQES
-558 VEREAQ
+558 Q

-576 NISGAGTLSSANKR
+576 NISGAGKLSGANIKS
-590 DTQSTNSNTSTN
+590 TQTTEQQVNHAEKNT
-602 KSNPVVSDTNTG
+602 P
-614 NRHTNVNKVPSEN
+614 RHEPQAPLIEAQPQQAVELQP
-627 STAATTFDNSN
+627 ATID
-638 ALANNNTGADGFNAS
+638 A
-653 SNGTKLDNTHIAPS
+653 
-667 HSDNPPPWATDIT
+667 PPWSNDSVQTV
-680 GESEKKP
+680 KKSALP
-687 ELPLTGSH
+687 ETGS
-695 TQTQEPI
+695 QTRSAI
-702 QQRPERKIDF
+702 QVATKKVDF
-712 REKHQTITENL
+712 KEKHQTITENL

-730 INPQKVP
+730 INPQKKP
-737 EVAPQ
+737 EVVAQ

-747 TPDDFQSPIS
+747 VPDDFQSPIS

-790 TKQGNNLHIDVDESQ
+790 TKQGHDLHIDVDESQ
-805 KHLDTPVL
+805 KHLDSPIL

-818 AALSSIYEHNVSLSI
+818 AALSAIYEHNVTLSI
-833 NFAKGVI
+833 NFAQGVI

-860 VITSDSNIVQF
+860 VINSDENIVQF
-871 QQIFS
+871 QQLFS
-876 AEIDENSIQAL
+876 AIIDENSIQAL

>member
-12 PQTFHELV
+12 PQTFHQLV

-65 DEGISANPCGQ
+65 DEGISASPCGQ
-76 CSSCLDIEAGRY
+76 CSSCQDIEAGRY
-88 IDLLEIDAASRTK
+88 IDLIEIDAASRTK

-171 LQFNLNALSQSDI
+171 LQFNLNALSQSEI
-184 KTQLEHVLTQEQLN
+184 KSQLEHVLTEEQLSF
-198 YDNDALSIIAKAADG
+198 DNDALSIIAKAADG

-234 NQAVQTML
+234 SPAVQAML
-242 GLMDTHYSQ
+242 GLIDTHYSQ

-256 LLAQDGVALMSEV
+256 LLAQDGAVLMNEV
-269 ANVASR
+269 ANVASK

-286 IALTHLTQLSQLVPE
+286 IALTHLTQLTQLVPE

-306 ETNADYIAH
+306 EKNADYISY
-315 VAQHTN
+315 VAQQTSA
-321 PQQIQVYYQLLL
+321 QQIQVYYQLLL
-333 NGKKDLQW
+333 NAKKDLQW

-350 MIMLRLL
+350 MVMLRLL
-357 AFESAGTQ
+357 AFQPVDPQ
-365 SQQSEPVSGAKPV
+365 SQVTPVAVAAPTE
-378 QSNAGRADALRDI
+378 QDNAGRASALRDI
-391 LNKNKSAKKNSEEQ
+391 LNKTKPEAKTANSASLAPDNAPQPRNANTEQ
-405 PIQQLEQ
+405 PTVVNRDAQSSKEQ
-412 RSTQNPIQKSSPV
+412 PASPV
-425 EEKHTEQLSAIEDNK
+425 AEQPASSAIHNDVPQVGEHASK
-440 KSVESNTQANNH
+440 QTMAPSN
-452 EFESEVK
+452 
-459 NSPVT
+459 
-464 LMQSGDSQHTANDNE
+464 
-479 RQVNKVTDE
+479 E
-488 QAQRESEDEAY
+488 QAQRDSENQAY

-504 VEQTLV
+504 IEHSLA
-510 AQFDDVMSS
+510 AQFEDVMQS
-519 AVDQGFNSV
+519 ATEQGFN
-528 NHSHNNAENNS
+528 AES
-539 EPSTPVIQQDQDS
+539 ADHTLVESTQEQPAEPSISEQES
-552 AANASI
+552 
-558 VEREAQ
+558 R

-576 NISGAGTLSSANKR
+576 NISGSGRLSGGNSAQAATSANEDVSGSVSKR
-590 DTQSTNSNTSTN
+590 PKHDE
-602 KSNPVVSDTNTG
+602 VS
-614 NRHTNVNKVPSEN
+614 SEN
-627 STAATTFDNSN
+627 
-638 ALANNNTGADGFNAS
+638 
-653 SNGTKLDNTHIAPS
+653 
-667 HSDNPPPWATDIT
+667 
-680 GESEKKP
+680 EKKP
-687 ELPLTGSH
+687 RLPVTGNDAKVER
-695 TQTQEPI
+695 QLPI
-702 QQRPERKIDF
+702 QAEKKIDF
-712 REKHQTITENL
+712 KAKHQTITENL

-737 EVAPQ
+737 TEATL
-742 EPSIP
+742 EPNIP
-747 TPDDFQSPIS
+747 VPDDFQSPIS

-790 TKQGNNLHIDVDESQ
+790 SKQGNNLHIDVDESQ
-805 KHLDTPVL
+805 KHLDTPVV
-813 RQKLD
+813 RQRLN
-818 AALSSIYEHNVSLSI
+818 AALSSIYEHNVELSI
-833 NFAKGVI
+833 NFAHGVI

-860 VITSDSNIVQF
+860 VINQDENIVQF
-871 QQIFS
+871 QQIFN

>member
-171 LQFNLNALSQSDI
+171 LQFNLNALSQSEI
-184 KTQLEHVLTQEQLN
+184 KTQLEHVLTQEQLSF
-198 YDNDALSIIAKAADG
+198 DTDALSIISKAADG

-256 LLAQDGVALMSEV
+256 LLAQDGAALMDEI
-269 ANVASR
+269 AQVASR
-275 NPNYIALLDDL
+275 NPNYVALLDDL
-286 IALTHLTQLSQLVPE
+286 IALTHLTQLTQLVPE
-301 AAALD
+301 AAGLD
-306 ETNADYIAH
+306 EKNVDYIAH
-315 VAQHTN
+315 VAQHTS
-321 PQQIQVYYQLLL
+321 PQQIQIYYQLLL

-357 AFESAGTQ
+357 AFKPTDA
-365 SQQSEPVSGAKPV
+365 QQTIHTVNEEPAPIK
-378 QSNAGRADALRDI
+378 QGRANALRDI
-391 LNKNKSAKKNSEEQ
+391 LNKNKTSQNTVASQSSVPVNNTKPVSNTEQ
-405 PIQQLEQ
+405 PKSLEIEPLPNVAAQTSNNDVVQSNNEPAQVAVEQPVQQSENAFEQ
-412 RSTQNPIQKSSPV
+412 
-425 EEKHTEQLSAIEDNK
+425 
-440 KSVESNTQANNH
+440 QA
-452 EFESEVK
+452 S
-459 NSPVT
+459 
-464 LMQSGDSQHTANDNE
+464 ANDQPQTN
-479 RQVNKVTDE
+479 VVSDA
-488 QAQRESEDEAY
+488 QAQRQSEDEAY

-504 VEQTLV
+504 AEQTL
-510 AQFDDVMSS
+510 ASQFDDIMSS
-519 AVDQGFNSV
+519 AVDQGFKP
-528 NHSHNNAENNS
+528 APTANS
-539 EPSTPVIQQDQDS
+539 ESSPEPLANHNASTPIAEQ
-552 AANASI
+552 
-558 VEREAQ
+558 EAQ

-576 NISGAGTLSSANKR
+576 NISGAGRLSGKSTSTSANNVAVQPSQAPAKKPEQHPR
-590 DTQSTNSNTSTN
+590 MPQAQSVHQGSADTSASELNS
-602 KSNPVVSDTNTG
+602 
-614 NRHTNVNKVPSEN
+614 PS
-627 STAATTFDNSN
+627 STASGD
-638 ALANNNTGADGFNAS
+638 
-653 SNGTKLDNTHIAPS
+653 I
-667 HSDNPPPWATDIT
+667 PPWATDSE
-680 GESEKKP
+680 GKSEKKH
-687 ELPLTGSH
+687 ELPVTGG
-695 TQTQEPI
+695 QTQAHNHSNIKPAS
-702 QQRPERKIDF
+702 KIDF
-712 REKHQTITENL
+712 KAKHQTITENL

-730 INPQKVP
+730 INPQKAPEIVP
-737 EVAPQ
+737 EEV
-742 EPSIP
+742 SIP
-747 TPDDFQSPIS
+747 APDDFQSPIS

-790 TKQGNNLHIDVDESQ
+790 TKQGNSLHIDVDESQ
-805 KHLDTPVL
+805 KHLDTPML
-813 RQKLD
+813 RQRLD

-848 KIDVGRHQQAID
+848 KIDAGRHQQAID
-860 VITSDSNIVQF
+860 VITSDENIVQF
-871 QQIFS
+871 QQVFS